1 MNFRMVM
8 SLQAQ
13 AFKKG
18 IADVRNEIHNFK
30 SSLLGVGAAI
40 GAGMGFADLI
50 SKLKETTKQLSVAKA
65 TLENVSFETKDA
77 AINTKL
83 YAQNLDFANRLAKKY
98 HQNQIEIIDNFAQ
111 FHAACMSTNMSLE
124 DQQKIYEALT
134 RAAAY
139 FHMSESRA
147 KDMMVAVTQMI
158 SKNVVSSEELR
169 RQLGNALP
177 GAFNMMANAVGVT
190 TAELEKLLKA
200 GKLASG
206 PALIKFADELNKQ
219 TQNISF
225 DSVQLKINDLQN
237 AWTKLVDNSGFEQF
251 YKDILD
257 WGTGALNSLSE
268 TFKGFFTSLEKHLD
282 SVKSIFLGLGLDKI
296 ISGFVALLQKS
307 IGLIKAGLIGLFSTK
322 IINGFTSAWGKAM
335 NVWVAGQKQNIATL
349 RTEMKSLRADAQK
362 TIKGT
367 PASIGTTKSGYLQLN
382 NAGTLT
388 AAQQTDA
395 TNALS
400 AYNKKL
406 IEANNITANITKQ
419 TSGLRVV
426 WTGVKGIVQGVGQFL
441 KANVY
446 AMIAGAIIGA
456 VTTLVGKWREY
467 NQALKDSVN
476 IGKNRK
482 KDLDEEASSY
492 KSKAALIRTE
502 LSIVN
507 DINRTENERVSA
519 LNMINEQLGL
529 VGDNQLNIK
538 DGMDKINAS
547 TNEWLDRLARGA
559 KMQAYTNELGEM
571 SIKTDKAY
579 EKLQEAIKTY
589 QRENPNRKMFSF
601 FDLPKVFD
609 SKDKNGVYTPSGR
622 AREEYQIPN
631 ENWDIWG
638 KSFKDLKTAYNEYKN
653 NKDYLESIEAKVKS
667 IQEAMVKNGDN
678 EKTTANTTS
687 PTKAEMYG
695 ETKDK
700 PEKIIEKFNG
710 ELAALKAALKE
721 ERLTQESFNDEF
733 IKLIE
738 RYLEKYVEAGGSTSN
753 SWYAGLL
760 AQYRELIDKVKETD
774 RLKDI
779 NRTLD
784 KYEKDKL
791 GSKNDNEWDTAA
803 TTAYGNIIDN
813 AFDYLKDKG
822 IDTAKMTVD
831 VLMETFIEEVEKTAP
846 ELAAKLESAF
856 AEASGT
862 INRLRAAQWG
872 EIYNEYGTDY
882 NKPAKR
888 DERYR
893 DYKYTD
899 TQKLDSQIKGI
910 DAEIKRK
917 EALME
922 KLQKLADNGSQKAI
936 TDINNLKETL
946 GALRSEADTLEKKA
960 TYSEY
965 LDYIDELEKKIKKGT
980 ITAMKDFS
988 EAIDRAASAW
998 DNMKDTM
1005 EDEDSTWWDKFKAT
1019 FNYVIQFA
1027 TSIGTLTTA
1036 IESLQEA
1043 LNKLK
1048 QAKEDAKIAELGQS
1062 LGINPNDGVAEQRE
1076 SLAMTTALSAAND
1089 KLAKS
1094 QKTAAAGAVAS
1105 NSATAASSLAVA
1117 AASEAEAVADQGA
1130 AAAKVMK
1137 ATATQGAAAAD
1148 TASVGASAAAA
1159 TASAAETTADSTSAA
1174 AKMAKW
1180 FAANPLLGAAIAAT
1194 VVAGVAGVVSSLK
1207 NSYGKFANGGIVG
1220 YGTSSGD
1227 NTLARVN
1234 KGEMILPLHDQMT
1247 LFKMI
1252 KSGQGI
1258 GSGGGEWRV
1267 RGTDLIKVINNT
1279 QNKLKG

>member
-1 MNFRMVM
+1 MANMNFRMVM

-18 IADVRNEIHNFK
+18 IAEVRNEVHNFK
-30 SSLLGVGAAI
+30 NSLMGVGAAI
-40 GAGMGFADLI
+40 GAGLGFADLI
-50 SKLKETTKQLSVAKA
+50 SKLKETTKQLSVARA

-83 YAQNLDFANRLAKKY
+83 YAQNLDFANKLAKKY

-111 FHAACMSTNMSLE
+111 FHAACMSTNISLE

-237 AWTKLVDNSGFEQF
+237 AWIKLVDNSGFEQF

-257 WGTGALNSLSE
+257 WATGTLNSLSD
-268 TFKGFFTSLEKHLD
+268 TFKGFFD
-282 SVKSIFLGLGLDKI
+282 GVKSSINVIIGLLAGLGGAKLVNGI
-296 ISGFVALLQKS
+296 ISTWNKGMD
-307 IGLIKAGLIGLFSTK
+307 I
-322 IINGFTSAWGKAM
+322 
-335 NVWVAGQKQNIATL
+335 WVSGQKQKIAKV
-349 RTEMKSLRADAQK
+349 RTEMKSLRAEAQK

-367 PASIGTTKSGYLQLN
+367 PANIGTTKSGYLQLN
-382 NAGTLT
+382 NAGKLT
-388 AAQQTDA
+388 AQQQTEA

-406 IEANNITANITKQ
+406 DEANAITQKINSSTK
-419 TSGLRVV
+419 GLSVV
-426 WTGVKGIVQGVGQFL
+426 WTGVKGIVQGVGAFL

-446 AMIAGAIIGA
+446 ATIASLIIGA
-456 VTTLVGKWREY
+456 VTALISKWRDY
-467 NQALKDSVN
+467 NNALKESVN
-476 IGKNRK
+476 IAKNRK
-482 KDLDEEASSY
+482 KELDEEASSY
-492 KSKAALIRTE
+492 KSKAALINTE

-507 DINRTENERVSA
+507 DINRTENERISA

-559 KMQAYTNELGEM
+559 KMQAYANELGEVT
-571 SIKTDKAY
+571 IAADKAQKKVDELIWQINY
-579 EKLQEAIKTY
+579 RNAQIGKPLINRSIVDKIYKKDEK
-589 QRENPNRKMFSF
+589 
-601 FDLPKVFD
+601 
-609 SKDKNGVYTPSGR
+609 GVYKISTQDRTKYGLESATWLR
-622 AREEYQIPN
+622 REL
-631 ENWDIWG
+631 DV
-638 KSFKDLKTAYNEYKN
+638 AYNELRSEQE
-653 NKDYLESIEAKVKS
+653 YLKEIEGHVKS

-678 EKTTANTTS
+678 EKMVTNTTS

-695 ETKDK
+695 ETKEK
-700 PEKIIEKFNG
+700 PEKVIDKYNG
-710 ELAALKAALKE
+710 ELAALKASFKE
-721 ERLTQESFNDEF
+721 GRLTEEKFNDEL

-738 RYLEKYVEAGGSTSN
+738 RYLEKYVEAGGSTDN
-753 SWYAGLL
+753 SWYVGLL
-760 AQYRELIDKVKETD
+760 GQYKKFIDSVKETE

-779 NRTLD
+779 KKTLD
-784 KYEKDKL
+784 NYEKDKL
-791 GSKNDNEWDTAA
+791 GAKNDGELDTASI
-803 TTAYGNIIDN
+803 TAYGNIIDA

-822 IDTAKMTVD
+822 IDASKMTVD
-831 VLMETFIEEVEKTAP
+831 VLIATFIEEVEKAAP
-846 ELAAKLESAF
+846 ELAKILNSSF

-862 INRLRAAQWG
+862 INRLNAAQWDA
-872 EIYNEYGTDY
+872 IYKEYGKDY
-882 NKPAKR
+882 NKPAKKE
-888 DERYR
+888 DRYR

-899 TQKLDSQIKGI
+899 TQKLDSRIKNI
-910 DAEIKRK
+910 DDEIKRK
-917 EALME
+917 QALIE

-936 TDINNLKETL
+936 TDISNLKETIK
-946 GALRSEADTLEKKA
+946 ALRAEADTLEKKA

-965 LDYIDELEKKIKKGT
+965 LDYIEELEKKIKKGS

-988 EAIDRAASAW
+988 EVIDRAASSW
-998 DNMKDTM
+998 DNLKDVM
-1005 EDEDSTWWDKFKAT
+1005 EDEDSTWLDKFKAA
-1019 FNYVIQFA
+1019 FNYVVQFA
-1027 TSIGTLTTA
+1027 TSMGTLTVA
-1036 IESLQEA
+1036 IESLQKA
-1043 LNKLK
+1043 LQELNA
-1048 QAKEDAKIAELGQS
+1048 AKDDMAIGSLASS
-1062 LGINPNDGVAEQRE
+1062 LGVDTTDTLAKQRK
-1076 SLAMTTALSAAND
+1076 SLAD
-1089 KLAKS
+1089 
-1094 QKTAAAGAVAS
+1094 S
-1105 NSATAASSLAVA
+1105 NSAVAASSLAM
-1117 AASEAEAVADQGA
+1117 AEASGVEATADKDA

-1137 ATATQGAAAAD
+1137 ATAAQGAAVAD

-1159 TASAAETTADSTSAA
+1159 AASTTEATADSTSAA

-1194 VVAGVAGVVSSLK
+1194 VIAGVAGVVSSLK

-1227 NTLARVN
+1227 KTLARVN

>member
-268 TFKGFFTSLEKHLD
+268 TFKGFFTSLEK
-282 SVKSIFLGLGLDKI
+282 SVHAIIGLLAGLGAAKLVN
-296 ISGFVALLQKS
+296 GV
-307 IGLIKAGLIGLFSTK
+307 IGTWNKGMDI
-322 IINGFTSAWGKAM
+322 
-335 NVWVAGQKQNIATL
+335 WVAGQKKNIATL

-382 NAGTLT
+382 NAGNLT
-388 AAQQTDA
+388 AQQQADA

-406 IEANNITANITKQ
+406 IEANGITANITKQ
-419 TSGLRVV
+419 TSGLRMV
-426 WTGVKGIVQGVGQFL
+426 WTGVKGIVQGVGAFL

-446 AMIAGAIIGA
+446 AAIGGLILGA
-456 VTTLVGKWREY
+456 VTSLYSKWKDY
-467 NQALKDSVN
+467 NNALKETVN
-476 IGKNRK
+476 IVKNRK
-482 KDLDEEASSY
+482 KELDEEASSY
-492 KSKAALIRTE
+492 KSKEALIRTE

-507 DINRTENERVSA
+507 DINRTENERISA

-547 TNEWLDRLARGA
+547 TDEWLGRLARGA
-559 KMQAYTNELGEM
+559 KMQAYTKELGEM

-721 ERLTQESFNDEF
+721 ERLTQAGFDDEL

-753 SWYAGLL
+753 SWYVSLL
-760 AQYRELIDKVKETD
+760 EQYRELIDKVKETD

-846 ELAAKLESAF
+846 ELAAKLKSAF
-856 AEASGT
+856 DEASGT

-872 EIYNEYGTDY
+872 EIYKEYGTDY

-893 DYKYTD
+893 DYKYTG

-1094 QKTAAAGAVAS
+1094 QDTAAASAVAS
-1105 NSATAASSLAVA
+1105 NSATAASSLAAA
-1117 AASEAEAVADQGA
+1117 AASEAEATADKGA
-1130 AAAKVMK
+1130 AVAKVMK

-1148 TASVGASAAAA
+1148 TASVGASVAAA
-1159 TASAAETTADSTSAA
+1159 TASAAETAADSTSAA

>member
-1 MNFRMVM
+1 MANMNFRMVM

-18 IADVRNEIHNFK
+18 IAEVRNEVHNFK
-30 SSLLGVGAAI
+30 NSLMGVGAAI
-40 GAGMGFADLI
+40 GAGLGFADLI
-50 SKLKETTKQLSVAKA
+50 SKLKETTKQLSVARA

-83 YAQNLDFANRLAKKY
+83 YAQNLDFANKLAKKY

-111 FHAACMSTNMSLE
+111 FHAACMSTNISLE

-237 AWTKLVDNSGFEQF
+237 AWIKLVDNSGFEQF

-257 WGTGALNSLSE
+257 WATGTLNSLSD
-268 TFKGFFTSLEKHLD
+268 TFKGFFD
-282 SVKSIFLGLGLDKI
+282 GVKSSINVIIGLLAGLGGAKLVNGI
-296 ISGFVALLQKS
+296 ISTWNKGMD
-307 IGLIKAGLIGLFSTK
+307 I
-322 IINGFTSAWGKAM
+322 
-335 NVWVAGQKQNIATL
+335 WVSGQKQKIAKV
-349 RTEMKSLRADAQK
+349 RTEMKSLRAEAQK

-367 PASIGTTKSGYLQLN
+367 PANIGTTKSGYLQLN
-382 NAGTLT
+382 NAGKLT
-388 AAQQTDA
+388 AQQQTEA

-406 IEANNITANITKQ
+406 DEANAITQKINSSTK
-419 TSGLRVV
+419 GLSVV
-426 WTGVKGIVQGVGQFL
+426 WTGVKGIVQGVGAFL

-446 AMIAGAIIGA
+446 ATIASLIIGA
-456 VTTLVGKWREY
+456 VTALISKWRDY
-467 NQALKDSVN
+467 NNALKESVN
-476 IGKNRK
+476 IAKNRK
-482 KDLDEEASSY
+482 KELDEEASSY
-492 KSKAALIRTE
+492 KSKAALINTE

-507 DINRTENERVSA
+507 DINRTENERISA

-559 KMQAYTNELGEM
+559 KMQAYANELGEVT
-571 SIKTDKAY
+571 IAADKAQKKVDELIWQINY
-579 EKLQEAIKTY
+579 RNAQIGKPLINRSIVDKIYKKDEK
-589 QRENPNRKMFSF
+589 
-601 FDLPKVFD
+601 
-609 SKDKNGVYTPSGR
+609 GVYKISTQDRTKYGLESATWLR
-622 AREEYQIPN
+622 REL
-631 ENWDIWG
+631 DV
-638 KSFKDLKTAYNEYKN
+638 AYNELRSEQE
-653 NKDYLESIEAKVKS
+653 YLKEIEGHVKS

-678 EKTTANTTS
+678 EKMVTNTTS

-695 ETKDK
+695 ETKEK
-700 PEKIIEKFNG
+700 PEKVIDKYNG
-710 ELAALKAALKE
+710 ELAALKASFKE
-721 ERLTQESFNDEF
+721 GRLTEEKFNDEL

-738 RYLEKYVEAGGSTSN
+738 RYLEKYVEAGGSTDN
-753 SWYAGLL
+753 SWYVGLL
-760 AQYRELIDKVKETD
+760 GQYKKFIDSVKETE

-779 NRTLD
+779 KKTLD
-784 KYEKDKL
+784 NYEKDKL
-791 GSKNDNEWDTAA
+791 GAKNDGELDTASI
-803 TTAYGNIIDN
+803 TAYGNIIDA

-822 IDTAKMTVD
+822 IDASKMTVD
-831 VLMETFIEEVEKTAP
+831 VLIATFIEEVEKAAP
-846 ELAAKLESAF
+846 ELAEILNSSF

-862 INRLRAAQWG
+862 INRLNAAQWDA
-872 EIYNEYGTDY
+872 IYKEYGKDY
-882 NKPAKR
+882 NKPAKKE
-888 DERYR
+888 DRYR
-893 DYKYTD
+893 DYKYTG
-899 TQKLDSQIKGI
+899 TQKLDSRIKNI
-910 DAEIKRK
+910 DDEIKRK
-917 EALME
+917 QALIE

-936 TDINNLKETL
+936 TDISNLKETIK
-946 GALRSEADTLEKKA
+946 ALRAEADTLEKKA

-965 LDYIDELEKKIKKGT
+965 LDYIEELEKKIKKGS

-988 EAIDRAASAW
+988 EVIDRAASSW
-998 DNMKDTM
+998 DNLKDVM
-1005 EDEDSTWWDKFKAT
+1005 EDEDSTWLDKFKAA
-1019 FNYVIQFA
+1019 FNYVVQFA
-1027 TSIGTLTTA
+1027 TSMGTLTVA
-1036 IESLQEA
+1036 IESLQKA
-1043 LNKLK
+1043 LQELNA
-1048 QAKEDAKIAELGQS
+1048 AKDDMAIGSLASS
-1062 LGINPNDGVAEQRE
+1062 LGVDTTDTLAKQRK
-1076 SLAMTTALSAAND
+1076 SLAD
-1089 KLAKS
+1089 
-1094 QKTAAAGAVAS
+1094 S
-1105 NSATAASSLAVA
+1105 NSAVAASSLAM
-1117 AASEAEAVADQGA
+1117 AEASGVEATADKDA

-1137 ATATQGAAAAD
+1137 ATAAQGAAVAD

-1159 TASAAETTADSTSAA
+1159 AASTTEATADSTSAA

-1194 VVAGVAGVVSSLK
+1194 VIAGVAGVVSSLK

-1227 NTLARVN
+1227 KTLARVN

>member
-1 MNFRMVM
+1 MANMNFRMVM

-18 IADVRNEIHNFK
+18 IAEVRNEVHNFK
-30 SSLLGVGAAI
+30 NSLMGVGAAI
-40 GAGMGFADLI
+40 GAGLGFADLI
-50 SKLKETTKQLSVAKA
+50 SKLKETTKQLSVARA

-83 YAQNLDFANRLAKKY
+83 YAHNLDFANKLAKKY

-111 FHAACMSTNMSLE
+111 FHAACMSTNISLE

-237 AWTKLVDNSGFEQF
+237 AWIKLVDNSGFEQF

-257 WGTGALNSLSE
+257 WATGTLNSLSD
-268 TFKGFFTSLEKHLD
+268 TFKGFFD
-282 SVKSIFLGLGLDKI
+282 GVKSSINVIIGLLAGLGGAKLVNGI
-296 ISGFVALLQKS
+296 ISTWNKGMD
-307 IGLIKAGLIGLFSTK
+307 I
-322 IINGFTSAWGKAM
+322 
-335 NVWVAGQKQNIATL
+335 WVSGQKQKIAKV
-349 RTEMKSLRADAQK
+349 RTEMKSLRAEAQK

-367 PASIGTTKSGYLQLN
+367 PANIGTTKSGYLQLN
-382 NAGTLT
+382 NAGKLT
-388 AAQQTDA
+388 AQQQTEA

-406 IEANNITANITKQ
+406 DEANAITQKINSSTK
-419 TSGLRVV
+419 GLSVV
-426 WTGVKGIVQGVGQFL
+426 WTGVKGIVQGVGAFL

-446 AMIAGAIIGA
+446 ATIASLIIGA
-456 VTTLVGKWREY
+456 VTALISKWRDY
-467 NQALKDSVN
+467 NNALKESVN
-476 IGKNRK
+476 IAKNRK
-482 KDLDEEASSY
+482 KELDEEASSY
-492 KSKAALIRTE
+492 KSKAALINTE

-507 DINRTENERVSA
+507 DINRTENERISA

-559 KMQAYTNELGEM
+559 KMQAYTNELGEVT
-571 SIKTDKAY
+571 IAADKAQKKVDELIWQINY
-579 EKLQEAIKTY
+579 RNAQIGKPLINRSIVDKIYKKDEK
-589 QRENPNRKMFSF
+589 
-601 FDLPKVFD
+601 
-609 SKDKNGVYTPSGR
+609 GVYKISTQDRTKYGLESATWLR
-622 AREEYQIPN
+622 REL
-631 ENWDIWG
+631 DV
-638 KSFKDLKTAYNEYKN
+638 AYNELRSEQE
-653 NKDYLESIEAKVKS
+653 YLKEIEGHVKS

-678 EKTTANTTS
+678 EKMATNTTS

-695 ETKDK
+695 ETKEK
-700 PEKIIEKFNG
+700 PEKVIDKYNG
-710 ELAALKAALKE
+710 ELAALKASFKE
-721 ERLTQESFNDEF
+721 GRLTEEKFNDEL

-738 RYLEKYVEAGGSTSN
+738 RYLEKYVKAGGSTDN
-753 SWYAGLL
+753 SWYVGLL
-760 AQYRELIDKVKETD
+760 GQYKKFIDSVKETE

-779 NRTLD
+779 KKTLD
-784 KYEKDKL
+784 NYEKDKL
-791 GSKNDNEWDTAA
+791 GAKNDGELDTASI
-803 TTAYGNIIDN
+803 TAYGNIIDA

-822 IDTAKMTVD
+822 IDASKMTVD
-831 VLMETFIEEVEKTAP
+831 VLIATFIEEVEKAAP
-846 ELAAKLESAF
+846 ELAKILNSSF

-862 INRLRAAQWG
+862 INRLNAAQWDA
-872 EIYNEYGTDY
+872 IYKEYGKDY
-882 NKPAKR
+882 NKPAKKE
-888 DERYR
+888 DRYR

-899 TQKLDSQIKGI
+899 TQKLDSRIKNI
-910 DAEIKRK
+910 DDEIKRK
-917 EALME
+917 QALIE

-936 TDINNLKETL
+936 TDISNLKETIK
-946 GALRSEADTLEKKA
+946 ALRAEADTLEKKA

-965 LDYIDELEKKIKKGT
+965 LDYIEELEKKIKKGS

-988 EAIDRAASAW
+988 EVIDRAASSW
-998 DNMKDTM
+998 DNLKDVM
-1005 EDEDSTWWDKFKAT
+1005 EDEDSTWLDKFKAA
-1019 FNYVIQFA
+1019 FNYVVQFA
-1027 TSIGTLTTA
+1027 TSMGTLTVA
-1036 IESLQEA
+1036 IESLQKA
-1043 LNKLK
+1043 LQELNA
-1048 QAKEDAKIAELGQS
+1048 AKDDMAIGSLASS
-1062 LGINPNDGVAEQRE
+1062 LGVDTTDTLAKQRK
-1076 SLAMTTALSAAND
+1076 SLAD
-1089 KLAKS
+1089 
-1094 QKTAAAGAVAS
+1094 S
-1105 NSATAASSLAVA
+1105 NSAVAASSLAM
-1117 AASEAEAVADQGA
+1117 AEASGVEATADKDA

-1137 ATATQGAAAAD
+1137 ATAAQGAAVAD

-1159 TASAAETTADSTSAA
+1159 AASATEATADSTSAA

-1194 VVAGVAGVVSSLK
+1194 VIAGVAGVVSSLK

-1227 NTLARVN
+1227 KTLARVN

>member
-1 MNFRMVM
+1 MANMNFRMVM

-18 IADVRNEIHNFK
+18 IAEVRNEVHNFK
-30 SSLLGVGAAI
+30 NSLMGVGAAI
-40 GAGMGFADLI
+40 GAGLGFADLI
-50 SKLKETTKQLSVAKA
+50 SKLKETTKQLSVARA

-83 YAQNLDFANRLAKKY
+83 YAQNLDFANKLAKKY
-98 HQNQIEIIDNFAQ
+98 HQNQIEIIDNFSQ
-111 FHAACMSTNMSLE
+111 FHAACMSTNISLE

-237 AWTKLVDNSGFEQF
+237 AWIKLVDNSGFEQF

-257 WGTGALNSLSE
+257 WATGTLNSLSD
-268 TFKGFFTSLEKHLD
+268 TFKGFFD
-282 SVKSIFLGLGLDKI
+282 GVKSSINVIIGLLAGLGGAKLVNGI
-296 ISGFVALLQKS
+296 ISTWNKGMD
-307 IGLIKAGLIGLFSTK
+307 I
-322 IINGFTSAWGKAM
+322 
-335 NVWVAGQKQNIATL
+335 WVSGQKQKIAKV
-349 RTEMKSLRADAQK
+349 RTEMKSLRAEAQK

-367 PASIGTTKSGYLQLN
+367 PANIGTTKSGYLQLN
-382 NAGTLT
+382 NAGKLT
-388 AAQQTDA
+388 AQQQTEA

-406 IEANNITANITKQ
+406 DEANAITQKINSSTK
-419 TSGLRVV
+419 GLSVV
-426 WTGVKGIVQGVGQFL
+426 WTGVKGIVQGVGAFL

-446 AMIAGAIIGA
+446 ATIASLIIGA
-456 VTTLVGKWREY
+456 VTALISKWRDY
-467 NQALKDSVN
+467 NNALKESVN
-476 IGKNRK
+476 IAKNRK
-482 KDLDEEASSY
+482 KELDEEASSY
-492 KSKAALIRTE
+492 KSKAALINTE

-507 DINRTENERVSA
+507 DINRTENERISA

-559 KMQAYTNELGEM
+559 KMQAYANELGEVT
-571 SIKTDKAY
+571 IAADKAQKKVDELIWQINY
-579 EKLQEAIKTY
+579 RNAQIGKPLINRSIVDKIYKKDEK
-589 QRENPNRKMFSF
+589 
-601 FDLPKVFD
+601 
-609 SKDKNGVYTPSGR
+609 GVYKISTQDRTKYGLESATWLR
-622 AREEYQIPN
+622 REL
-631 ENWDIWG
+631 DV
-638 KSFKDLKTAYNEYKN
+638 AYNELRSEQE
-653 NKDYLESIEAKVKS
+653 YLKEIEGHVKS

-678 EKTTANTTS
+678 EKMVTNTTS

-695 ETKDK
+695 ETKEK
-700 PEKIIEKFNG
+700 PEKVIDKYNG
-710 ELAALKAALKE
+710 ELAALKASFKE
-721 ERLTQESFNDEF
+721 GRLTEEKFNDEL

-738 RYLEKYVEAGGSTSN
+738 RYLEKYVEAGGSTDN
-753 SWYAGLL
+753 SWYVGLL
-760 AQYRELIDKVKETD
+760 GQYKKFIDSVKEIE

-779 NRTLD
+779 KKTLD
-784 KYEKDKL
+784 NYEKDKL
-791 GSKNDNEWDTAA
+791 GAKNDGELDTASI
-803 TTAYGNIIDN
+803 TAYGNIIDA

-822 IDTAKMTVD
+822 IDASKMTVD
-831 VLMETFIEEVEKTAP
+831 VLIATFIEEVEKAAP
-846 ELAAKLESAF
+846 ELAEILNSSF

-862 INRLRAAQWG
+862 INRLNAAQWDA
-872 EIYNEYGTDY
+872 IYKEYGKDY
-882 NKPAKR
+882 NKPAKKE
-888 DERYR
+888 DRYR
-893 DYKYTD
+893 DYKYTG
-899 TQKLDSQIKGI
+899 TQKLDSRIKNI
-910 DAEIKRK
+910 DDEIKRK
-917 EALME
+917 QALIE

-936 TDINNLKETL
+936 TDISNLKETIK
-946 GALRSEADTLEKKA
+946 ALRAEADTLEKKA

-965 LDYIDELEKKIKKGT
+965 LDYIEEMEKKIKKGS

-988 EAIDRAASAW
+988 EVIDRAASSW
-998 DNMKDTM
+998 DNLKDVM
-1005 EDEDSTWWDKFKAT
+1005 EDEDSTWLDKFKAA
-1019 FNYVIQFA
+1019 FNYVVQFA
-1027 TSIGTLTTA
+1027 TSMGTLTVA
-1036 IESLQEA
+1036 IESLQKA
-1043 LNKLK
+1043 LQELNA
-1048 QAKEDAKIAELGQS
+1048 AKDDMAIGSLASS
-1062 LGINPNDGVAEQRE
+1062 LGVDTTDTLAKQRK
-1076 SLAMTTALSAAND
+1076 SLAD
-1089 KLAKS
+1089 
-1094 QKTAAAGAVAS
+1094 S
-1105 NSATAASSLAVA
+1105 NSAVAASSLAM
-1117 AASEAEAVADQGA
+1117 AEASGVEATADKDA

-1137 ATATQGAAAAD
+1137 ATAAQGAAVAD

-1159 TASAAETTADSTSAA
+1159 AASTTEATADSTSAA

-1194 VVAGVAGVVSSLK
+1194 VIAGVAGVVSSLK

-1227 NTLARVN
+1227 KTLARVN

>member
-1 MNFRMVM
+1 MANMNFRMVM

-18 IADVRNEIHNFK
+18 IAEVRNEVHNFK
-30 SSLLGVGAAI
+30 NSLMGVGAAI
-40 GAGMGFADLI
+40 GAGLGFADLI
-50 SKLKETTKQLSVAKA
+50 SKLKETTKQLSVARA

-83 YAQNLDFANRLAKKY
+83 YAQNLDFANKLAKKY

-111 FHAACMSTNMSLE
+111 FHAACMSTNISLE

-237 AWTKLVDNSGFEQF
+237 AWIKLVDNSGFEQF

-257 WGTGALNSLSE
+257 WATGTLNSLSD
-268 TFKGFFTSLEKHLD
+268 TFKGFFD
-282 SVKSIFLGLGLDKI
+282 GVKSSINVIIGLLAGLGGAKLVNGI
-296 ISGFVALLQKS
+296 ISTWNKGMD
-307 IGLIKAGLIGLFSTK
+307 I
-322 IINGFTSAWGKAM
+322 
-335 NVWVAGQKQNIATL
+335 WVSGQKQKIAKV
-349 RTEMKSLRADAQK
+349 RTEMKSLRAEAQK

-367 PASIGTTKSGYLQLN
+367 PANIGTTKSGYLQLN
-382 NAGTLT
+382 NAGKLT
-388 AAQQTDA
+388 AQQQTEA

-406 IEANNITANITKQ
+406 DEANAITQKINSSTK
-419 TSGLRVV
+419 GLSVV
-426 WTGVKGIVQGVGQFL
+426 WTGVKGIVQGVGAFL

-446 AMIAGAIIGA
+446 ATIASLIIGA
-456 VTTLVGKWREY
+456 VTALISKWRDY
-467 NQALKDSVN
+467 NNALKESVN
-476 IGKNRK
+476 IAKNRK
-482 KDLDEEASSY
+482 KELDEEASSY
-492 KSKAALIRTE
+492 KSKAALINTE

-507 DINRTENERVSA
+507 DINRTENERISA

-559 KMQAYTNELGEM
+559 KMQAYVNELGEVT
-571 SIKTDKAY
+571 IAADKAQKKVDELIWQINY
-579 EKLQEAIKTY
+579 RNAQIGKPLINRSIVDKIYKKDEK
-589 QRENPNRKMFSF
+589 
-601 FDLPKVFD
+601 
-609 SKDKNGVYTPSGR
+609 GVYKISTQDRTKYGLESATWLR
-622 AREEYQIPN
+622 REL
-631 ENWDIWG
+631 DV
-638 KSFKDLKTAYNEYKN
+638 AYNELRSEQE
-653 NKDYLESIEAKVKS
+653 YLKEIEGHVKS

-678 EKTTANTTS
+678 EKMVTNTTS

-695 ETKDK
+695 ETKEK
-700 PEKIIEKFNG
+700 PEKVIDKYNG
-710 ELAALKAALKE
+710 ELAALKASFKE
-721 ERLTQESFNDEF
+721 GRLTEEKFNDEL

-738 RYLEKYVEAGGSTSN
+738 RYLEKYVEAGGSTDN
-753 SWYAGLL
+753 SWYVGLL
-760 AQYRELIDKVKETD
+760 GQYKKFIDSVKETE

-779 NRTLD
+779 KKTLD
-784 KYEKDKL
+784 NYEKDKL
-791 GSKNDNEWDTAA
+791 GAKNDGELDTASI
-803 TTAYGNIIDN
+803 TAYGNIIDA

-822 IDTAKMTVD
+822 IDASKMTVD
-831 VLMETFIEEVEKTAP
+831 VLIATFIEEVEKAAP
-846 ELAAKLESAF
+846 ELAKILNSSF

-862 INRLRAAQWG
+862 INRLNAAQWDA
-872 EIYNEYGTDY
+872 IYKEYGKDY
-882 NKPAKR
+882 NKPAKKE
-888 DERYR
+888 DRYR

-899 TQKLDSQIKGI
+899 TQKLDSRIKNI
-910 DAEIKRK
+910 DDEIKRK
-917 EALME
+917 QALIE

-936 TDINNLKETL
+936 TDISNLKETIK
-946 GALRSEADTLEKKA
+946 ALRAEADTLEKKA

-965 LDYIDELEKKIKKGT
+965 LDYIEELEKKIKKGS

-988 EAIDRAASAW
+988 EVIDRAASSW
-998 DNMKDTM
+998 DNLKDVM
-1005 EDEDSTWWDKFKAT
+1005 EDEDSTWLDKFKAA
-1019 FNYVIQFA
+1019 FNYVVQFA
-1027 TSIGTLTTA
+1027 TSMGTLTVA
-1036 IESLQEA
+1036 IESLQNA
-1043 LNKLK
+1043 LRELNA
-1048 QAKEDAKIAELGQS
+1048 AKDDMAIGSLASS
-1062 LGINPNDGVAEQRE
+1062 LGVDTTDTLAKQRK
-1076 SLAMTTALSAAND
+1076 SLAD
-1089 KLAKS
+1089 
-1094 QKTAAAGAVAS
+1094 S
-1105 NSATAASSLAVA
+1105 NSAVAASSLAM
-1117 AASEAEAVADQGA
+1117 AEASGVEATADKDA

-1137 ATATQGAAAAD
+1137 ATAAQGAAVAD

-1159 TASAAETTADSTSAA
+1159 AASTTEATADSTSAA

-1194 VVAGVAGVVSSLK
+1194 VIAGVAGVVSSLK

-1227 NTLARVN
+1227 KTLARVN

>member
-1 MNFRMVM
+1 MANMNFRMVM

-18 IADVRNEIHNFK
+18 IAEVRNEVHNFK
-30 SSLLGVGAAI
+30 NSLMGVGAAI
-40 GAGMGFADLI
+40 GAGLGFADLI
-50 SKLKETTKQLSVAKA
+50 SKLKETTKQLSVARA

-83 YAQNLDFANRLAKKY
+83 YAQNLDFANKLAKKY

-257 WGTGALNSLSE
+257 WATGTLNSLSD
-268 TFKGFFTSLEKHLD
+268 TFKGFFDGVES
-282 SVKSIFLGLGLDKI
+282 SVNVIIGLLAGLGGAKLVNGI
-296 ISGFVALLQKS
+296 ISTWNKGMD
-307 IGLIKAGLIGLFSTK
+307 I
-322 IINGFTSAWGKAM
+322 
-335 NVWVAGQKQNIATL
+335 WVSGQKQKIAKV
-349 RTEMKSLRADAQK
+349 RTEMKSLRAEAQK

-382 NAGTLT
+382 NAGKLT
-388 AAQQTDA
+388 AQQQTEA

-406 IEANNITANITKQ
+406 DEANTITQKINSSTK
-419 TSGLRVV
+419 GLSVV
-426 WTGVKGIVQGVGQFL
+426 WTGVKGIVQGVGAFL

-446 AMIAGAIIGA
+446 ATIASLIIGA
-456 VTTLVGKWREY
+456 VTSLYSKWKDY
-467 NQALKDSVN
+467 NNALKESVN
-476 IGKNRK
+476 IAKSRK
-482 KDLDEEASSY
+482 KELDEEASSY

-507 DINRTENERVSA
+507 DIKRSENERISA

-571 SIKTDKAY
+571 TIAADKAQKKVDELIWQINY
-579 EKLQEAIKTY
+579 RNAQIGKPLINRSIVDKIYKKDEK
-589 QRENPNRKMFSF
+589 
-601 FDLPKVFD
+601 
-609 SKDKNGVYTPSGR
+609 GVYKISTQDRTKYGLESATWLR
-622 AREEYQIPN
+622 REL
-631 ENWDIWG
+631 DV
-638 KSFKDLKTAYNEYKN
+638 AYNELRSEQE
-653 NKDYLESIEAKVKS
+653 YLKEIEGHVKS
-667 IQEAMVKNGDN
+667 IQEAMVKNGNN

-695 ETKDK
+695 DTKEK
-700 PEKIIEKFNG
+700 PEKVIDKYNG
-710 ELAALKAALKE
+710 ELAALKASFKE
-721 ERLTQESFNDEF
+721 GRLTQENFNDEL

-738 RYLEKYVEAGGSTSN
+738 RYLEKYVEAGGSTDN
-753 SWYAGLL
+753 SWYVSLL
-760 AQYRELIDKVKETD
+760 EQYKKLIGSVKETE
-774 RLKDI
+774 RLKDVKK
-779 NRTLD
+779 TLD
-784 KYEKDKL
+784 SYEKDKL
-791 GSKNDNEWDTAA
+791 GAKNDNELDTASI
-803 TTAYGNIIDN
+803 TAYGNIIDA

-822 IDTAKMTVD
+822 IDASKMTVD
-831 VLMETFIEEVEKTAP
+831 VLIATFIEEVEKAAP
-846 ELAAKLESAF
+846 VLAEMLDSSF
-856 AEASGT
+856 SEASGT
-862 INRLRAAQWG
+862 INRLNAAQWG
-872 EIYNEYGTDY
+872 AIYEEYGKDY
-882 NKPAKR
+882 NKPAKKE
-888 DERYR
+888 DRYR

-899 TQKLDSQIKGI
+899 TQKLDSRIKNI
-910 DAEIKRK
+910 DDEIKRK
-917 EALME
+917 QALIE

-936 TDINNLKETL
+936 TDIANLKETIK
-946 GALRSEADTLEKKA
+946 ALRSEADTLEKKA

-965 LDYIDELEKKIKKGT
+965 LDYIEELEKKIKKGS

-988 EAIDRAASAW
+988 EVIDRAASAW
-998 DNMKDTM
+998 DNLKDAM
-1005 EDEDSTWWDKFKAT
+1005 EDEDSTWLDKFKAAY
-1019 FNYVIQFA
+1019 NYVVQFA
-1027 TSIGTLTTA
+1027 TSMGTLTVA
-1036 IESLQEA
+1036 IKSLQEA
-1043 LNKLK
+1043 LQELNA
-1048 QAKEDAKIAELGQS
+1048 AKDDMTIGNLASS
-1062 LGINPNDGVAEQRE
+1062 LGLDMTEGLAKQRK
-1076 SLAMTTALSAAND
+1076 SLAE
-1089 KLAKS
+1089 
-1094 QKTAAAGAVAS
+1094 S
-1105 NSATAASSLAVA
+1105 NSAVAASSLAMA
-1117 AASEAEAVADQGA
+1117 AASATEATADKGA

-1137 ATATQGAAAAD
+1137 ATAAQGAAVAD

-1159 TASAAETTADSTSAA
+1159 AASATEATADSTSAA

-1194 VVAGVAGVVSSLK
+1194 VIAGVAGVVSSLK

-1227 NTLARVN
+1227 KTLARVN

>member
-1 MNFRMVM
+1 MANMNFRMVM

-18 IADVRNEIHNFK
+18 IAEVRNEVHNFK
-30 SSLLGVGAAI
+30 NSLMGVGAAI
-40 GAGMGFADLI
+40 GAGLGFADLI
-50 SKLKETTKQLSVAKA
+50 SKLKETTKQLSVARA

-83 YAQNLDFANRLAKKY
+83 YAQNLDFANKLAKKY

-111 FHAACMSTNMSLE
+111 FHAACMSTNISLE

-237 AWTKLVDNSGFEQF
+237 AWIKLVDNSGFEQF

-257 WGTGALNSLSE
+257 WATGTLNSLSD
-268 TFKGFFTSLEKHLD
+268 TFKGFFD
-282 SVKSIFLGLGLDKI
+282 GVKSSINVIIGLLAGLGGAKLVNGI
-296 ISGFVALLQKS
+296 ISTWNKGMD
-307 IGLIKAGLIGLFSTK
+307 I
-322 IINGFTSAWGKAM
+322 
-335 NVWVAGQKQNIATL
+335 WVSGQKQKIAKV
-349 RTEMKSLRADAQK
+349 RTEMKSLRAEAQK

-367 PASIGTTKSGYLQLN
+367 PANIGTTKSGYLQLN
-382 NAGTLT
+382 NAGKLT
-388 AAQQTDA
+388 AQQQTEA

-406 IEANNITANITKQ
+406 DEANAITQKINSSTK
-419 TSGLRVV
+419 GLSVV
-426 WTGVKGIVQGVGQFL
+426 WTGVKGIVQGVGAFL

-446 AMIAGAIIGA
+446 ATIASLIIGA
-456 VTTLVGKWREY
+456 VTALISKWRDY
-467 NQALKDSVN
+467 NNALKESVN
-476 IGKNRK
+476 IAKNRK
-482 KDLDEEASSY
+482 KELDEEASSY
-492 KSKAALIRTE
+492 KSKAALINTE

-507 DINRTENERVSA
+507 DINRTENERISA

-559 KMQAYTNELGEM
+559 KMQAYANELGEVT
-571 SIKTDKAY
+571 IAADKAQKKVDELIWQINY
-579 EKLQEAIKTY
+579 RNAQIGKPLINRSIVDKIYKKDEK
-589 QRENPNRKMFSF
+589 
-601 FDLPKVFD
+601 
-609 SKDKNGVYTPSGR
+609 GVYKISTQDRTKYGLESATWLR
-622 AREEYQIPN
+622 REL
-631 ENWDIWG
+631 DV
-638 KSFKDLKTAYNEYKN
+638 AYNELRSEQE
-653 NKDYLESIEAKVKS
+653 YLKEIEGHVKS

-678 EKTTANTTS
+678 EKMVTNTTS

-695 ETKDK
+695 ETKEK
-700 PEKIIEKFNG
+700 PEKVIDKYNG
-710 ELAALKAALKE
+710 ELAALKASFKE
-721 ERLTQESFNDEF
+721 GRLTEEKFNDEL

-738 RYLEKYVEAGGSTSN
+738 RYLEKYVEAGGSTDN
-753 SWYAGLL
+753 SWYVGLL
-760 AQYRELIDKVKETD
+760 GQYKKFIDSVKETE

-779 NRTLD
+779 KKTLD
-784 KYEKDKL
+784 NYEKDKL
-791 GSKNDNEWDTAA
+791 GAKNDGELDTASI
-803 TTAYGNIIDN
+803 TAYGNIIDA

-822 IDTAKMTVD
+822 IDASKMTVD
-831 VLMETFIEEVEKTAP
+831 VLIATFIEEVEKAAP
-846 ELAAKLESAF
+846 ELAEILNSSF

-862 INRLRAAQWG
+862 INRLNAAQWDA
-872 EIYNEYGTDY
+872 IYKEYGKDY
-882 NKPAKR
+882 NKPAKKE
-888 DERYR
+888 DRYR

-899 TQKLDSQIKGI
+899 TQKLDSRIKNI
-910 DAEIKRK
+910 DDEIKRK
-917 EALME
+917 QALIE

-936 TDINNLKETL
+936 TDISNLKETIK
-946 GALRSEADTLEKKA
+946 ALRAEADTLEKKA

-965 LDYIDELEKKIKKGT
+965 LDYIEELEKKIKKGS

-988 EAIDRAASAW
+988 EVIDRAASSW
-998 DNMKDTM
+998 DNLKDVM
-1005 EDEDSTWWDKFKAT
+1005 EDEDSTWLDKFKAA
-1019 FNYVIQFA
+1019 FNYVVQFA
-1027 TSIGTLTTA
+1027 TSMGTLTVA
-1036 IESLQEA
+1036 IESLQKA
-1043 LNKLK
+1043 LQELNA
-1048 QAKEDAKIAELGQS
+1048 AKDDMAIGSLASS
-1062 LGINPNDGVAEQRE
+1062 LGVDTTDTLAKQRK
-1076 SLAMTTALSAAND
+1076 SLAD
-1089 KLAKS
+1089 
-1094 QKTAAAGAVAS
+1094 S
-1105 NSATAASSLAVA
+1105 NSAVAASSLAM
-1117 AASEAEAVADQGA
+1117 AEASGVEATADKDA

-1137 ATATQGAAAAD
+1137 ATAAQGAAVAD

-1159 TASAAETTADSTSAA
+1159 AASTTEATADSTSAA

-1194 VVAGVAGVVSSLK
+1194 VIAGVAGVVSSLK

-1227 NTLARVN
+1227 KTLARVN

>member
-1 MNFRMVM
+1 MANMNFRMVM

-18 IADVRNEIHNFK
+18 IAEVRNEIHSFK

-237 AWTKLVDNSGFEQF
+237 AWTKLADNSGFEQF

-268 TFKGFFTSLEKHLD
+268 TFRGFFTSLEK
-282 SVKSIFLGLGLDKI
+282 SVNVIIGLLAGLGAAKLVN
-296 ISGFVALLQKS
+296 GV
-307 IGLIKAGLIGLFSTK
+307 IGTWNKGMDI
-322 IINGFTSAWGKAM
+322 
-335 NVWVAGQKQNIATL
+335 WVSGQKKNIATL

-382 NAGTLT
+382 NAGNLT
-388 AAQQTDA
+388 AQQQTDA

-406 IEANNITANITKQ
+406 DEANRITANITKQ

-426 WTGVKGIVQGVGQFL
+426 WTGVKGMIQGVGAFL

-446 AMIAGAIIGA
+446 AAIAGLILGA
-456 VTTLVGKWREY
+456 VTSLYSKWKDY
-467 NQALKDSVN
+467 NNALKETVN
-476 IGKNRK
+476 IGKSRK

-507 DINRTENERVSA
+507 DVSRAENERVSA

-547 TNEWLDRLARGA
+547 TDEWLGRLARGA

-571 SIKTDKAY
+571 GVELDKS
-579 EKLQEAIKTY
+579 ERKLNDALGKINALQDKYGLSNLKFE
-589 QRENPNRKMFSF
+589 
-601 FDLPKVFD
+601 DLPSVFT
-609 SKDKNGVYTPSGR
+609 KNKKGIYDTSAGKIGEFLGR
-622 AREEYQIPN
+622 AFTVNIGDLR
-631 ENWDIWG
+631 
-638 KSFKDLKTAYNEYKN
+638 DLKLAYNEYKN
-653 NKDYLESIEAKVKS
+653 NKDYLESIEAEVKS
-667 IQEAMVKNGDN
+667 IQEEMVKNGDY
-678 EKTTANTTS
+678 TTIVSGNTT
-687 PTKAEMYG
+687 PLED

-700 PEKIIEKFNG
+700 PEKVIEKFNG

-721 ERLTQESFNDEF
+721 ERLTQADYDDEL

-760 AQYRELIDKVKETD
+760 AQYRELIDKVKETE

-779 NRTLD
+779 NKTLD
-784 KYEKDKL
+784 RYEKDKL
-791 GSKNDNEWDTAA
+791 GAKNDNELDTAA
-803 TTAYGNIIDN
+803 TTAYGNFIDA

-831 VLMETFIEEVEKTAP
+831 TLMDTFIEEVKKLAP
-846 ELAAKLESAF
+846 ELAAKLKSSF

-872 EIYNEYGTDY
+872 EIYKEYGTDY

-893 DYKYTD
+893 YYKYTD
-899 TQKLDSQIKGI
+899 TQKLDSQIKSI
-910 DAEIKRK
+910 DTEIKRK

-936 TDINNLKETL
+936 TDIANLKETL

-998 DNMKDTM
+998 ENMEDTI
-1005 EDEDSTWWDKFKAT
+1005 EDEDSSMWDKFKAT

-1043 LNKLK
+1043 MKKLK
-1048 QAKEDAKIAELGQS
+1048 KAKEDAQIGELGQS
-1062 LGINPNDGVAEQRE
+1062 LGINPNDSVAEQRE
-1076 SLAMTTALSAAND
+1076 SLAVTTALSAAND

-1094 QKTAAAGAVAS
+1094 QKTAAARAVAS

-1148 TASVGASAAAA
+1148 TASVGASVAAA

>member
-18 IADVRNEIHNFK
+18 IAEVRNEIHSFK

-268 TFKGFFTSLEKHLD
+268 TFKGFFSGLEK
-282 SVKSIFLGLGLDKI
+282 SVHAIIGLLAGLGTAKLVNGVI
-296 ISGFVALLQKS
+296 GTWQKGMD
-307 IGLIKAGLIGLFSTK
+307 I
-322 IINGFTSAWGKAM
+322 
-335 NVWVAGQKQNIATL
+335 WVSGQKKNIATL

-382 NAGTLT
+382 NAGNLT
-388 AAQQTDA
+388 AQQQTDA

-406 IEANNITANITKQ
+406 DEANRITANITKQ

-426 WTGVKGIVQGVGQFL
+426 WTGVKGVIQGVGAYL

-446 AMIAGAIIGA
+446 AAIAGVIIGA
-456 VTTLVGKWREY
+456 VTGLISKWKDY
-467 NQALKDSVN
+467 NNALKETVN
-476 IGKNRK
+476 IAKNRK

-492 KSKAALIRTE
+492 KSKEALIRTE

-507 DINRTENERVSA
+507 DINRSENERVSA
-519 LNMINEQLGL
+519 LNTINEQLGL
-529 VGDNQLNIK
+529 VEGNQLNIK

-559 KMQAYTNELGEM
+559 KMQAYTNELGEV
-571 SIKTDKAY
+571 SIAVDKAQKKVDNLIWEINY
-579 EKLQEAIKTY
+579 RNAQMGRPLINREALPEIFDTKD
-589 QRENPNRKMFSF
+589 NR
-601 FDLPKVFD
+601 
-609 SKDKNGVYTPSGR
+609 GVYTTSGK
-622 AREEYQIPN
+622 N
-631 ENWDIWG
+631 LG
-638 KSFKDLKTAYNEYKN
+638 KYGLIDQYGQGIYRTALFKDLKLAYNELRGEKE
-653 NKDYLESIEAKVKS
+653 YLKEIEGHVKAIQTEMVKS
-667 IQEAMVKNGDN
+667 GDY
-678 EKTTANTTS
+678 ENTTGTTTGTTS
-687 PTKAEMYG
+687 LFG

-700 PEKIIEKFNG
+700 PEKVIEKFNG

-721 ERLTQESFNDEF
+721 ERLTQAGYDDEL

-738 RYLEKYVEAGGSTSN
+738 KYLEKYVEAGGSTSN

-760 AQYRELIDKVKETD
+760 TQYRDLIDKVKETE

-779 NRTLD
+779 NKTLD
-784 KYEKDKL
+784 RYEKDKL
-791 GSKNDNEWDTAA
+791 GAKNDNELDTAA
-803 TTAYGNIIDN
+803 TTAYGNFIDA
-813 AFDYLKDKG
+813 AFDYLKGKG

-831 VLMETFIEEVEKTAP
+831 TLMDTFIEEVEKTAP
-846 ELAAKLESAF
+846 ELAAKLKSAF
-856 AEASGT
+856 DEASGT

-872 EIYNEYGTDY
+872 DIYKEYGTDY

-888 DERYR
+888 EDRYR

-899 TQKLDSQIKGI
+899 TQKLDSQIKNI
-910 DAEIKRK
+910 DVEIKRK

-936 TDINNLKETL
+936 TDIENLKETL

-998 DNMKDTM
+998 DNMKDTI
-1005 EDEDSTWWDKFKAT
+1005 EDEDSSMWDKFKAT

-1043 LNKLK
+1043 MKKLK
-1048 QAKEDAKIAELGQS
+1048 KAKEDAQIAELGQS
-1062 LGINPNDGVAEQRE
+1062 LGINPNDSVAEQRE
-1076 SLAMTTALSAAND
+1076 SLAVTTALSAAND

-1105 NSATAASSLAVA
+1105 NSATAASSMAVA

-1148 TASVGASAAAA
+1148 TASVGASAAATA
-1159 TASAAETTADSTSAA
+1159 ASAAETTADSTSAA

-1194 VVAGVAGVVSSLK
+1194 VIAGVAGVVSSLK
-1207 NSYGKFANGGIVG
+1207 KSYGKFANGGIVG

-1234 KGEMILPLHDQMT
+1234 KGEMILNYGQQRK
-1247 LFKMI
+1247 LFEMANGK
-1252 KSGQGI
+1252 GL
-1258 GSGGGEWRV
+1258 GGGEV
-1267 RGTDLIKVINNT
+1267 QFKIRGADLVGTLKNYT
-1279 QNKLKG
+1279 NKLKG

>member
-237 AWTKLVDNSGFEQF
+237 AWTKLADNSGFEQF

-268 TFKGFFTSLEKHLD
+268 TFKGFFTSLEKHLG

-296 ISGFVALLQKS
+296 ISAFVALLQKS
-307 IGLIKAGLIGLFSTK
+307 IGLIKVGLIGLFSAK

-335 NVWVAGQKQNIATL
+335 NVWVTGQKQNIATL

-362 TIKGT
+362 VIKGT

-382 NAGTLT
+382 NAGSLT
-388 AAQQTDA
+388 AQQQKDVA
-395 TNALS
+395 NALF
-400 AYNKKL
+400 AYNNKL
-406 IEANNITANITKQ
+406 IEANRITANITKQ
-419 TSGLRVV
+419 TSGLSVV

-456 VTTLVGKWREY
+456 VTTLIGKWREY
-467 NQALKDSVN
+467 NQALKESVN

-507 DINRTENERVSA
+507 DVSRAENERISA

-547 TNEWLDRLARGA
+547 TNEWLDRLERGA

-579 EKLQEAIKTY
+579 EKLQEAIKAY
-589 QRENPNRKMFSF
+589 QRKNPNRKMFSF
-601 FDLPKVFD
+601 LELPKVFD
-609 SKDKNGVYTPSGR
+609 SKDKNGVYTPSDR

-631 ENWDIWG
+631 DIWD
-638 KSFKDLKTAYNEYKN
+638 KSFRDLKTAYNEYRN
-653 NKDYLESIEAKVKS
+653 SKDYLESIEAEVKS
-667 IQEAMVKNGDN
+667 IQEEMAKNGDN

-700 PEKIIEKFNG
+700 PEKIIEKFKG

-721 ERLTQESFNDEF
+721 ERLTEEKFNDEL

-738 RYLEKYVEAGGSTSN
+738 RYLEKYVEAGGSTDN
-753 SWYAGLL
+753 SWYVGLL
-760 AQYRELIDKVKETD
+760 GQYKKLIDGVKETE

-779 NRTLD
+779 KKTLD
-784 KYEKDKL
+784 NYEKDKL
-791 GSKNDNEWDTAA
+791 GAKNDGELDTASI
-803 TTAYGNIIDN
+803 TAYGNIIDA

-822 IDTAKMTVD
+822 IDASKMTVD
-831 VLMETFIEEVEKTAP
+831 VLIATFIEEVEKAAP
-846 ELAAKLESAF
+846 VLAEMIDYSF

-862 INRLRAAQWG
+862 INRLNAAQWDA
-872 EIYNEYGTDY
+872 IYKEYGKDY
-882 NKPAKR
+882 NKPAKKE
-888 DERYR
+888 DRYR
-893 DYKYTD
+893 DYKYTG
-899 TQKLDSQIKGI
+899 TQKLDSRIKNI
-910 DAEIKRK
+910 DDEIKRK
-917 EALME
+917 QALIE

-936 TDINNLKETL
+936 TDISNLKETIKE
-946 GALRSEADTLEKKA
+946 LRTEADTLEKKA

-965 LDYIDELEKKIKKGT
+965 LDYIEELEKKIKKGS

-988 EAIDRAASAW
+988 EVIDRAASAW
-998 DNMKDTM
+998 DNLKDAM
-1005 EDEDSTWWDKFKAT
+1005 EDEDSTWLDKFKAAYN
-1019 FNYVIQFA
+1019 FVVQFA
-1027 TSIGTLTTA
+1027 TSMGTLTVA
-1036 IESLQEA
+1036 IESLQKA
-1043 LNKLK
+1043 LQELNA
-1048 QAKEDAKIAELGQS
+1048 AKDDMTIGNLASS
-1062 LGINPNDGVAEQRE
+1062 LGVDTTDTLAKQRE
-1076 SLAMTTALSAAND
+1076 SLA
-1089 KLAKS
+1089 K
-1094 QKTAAAGAVAS
+1094 S
-1105 NSATAASSLAVA
+1105 NSAVAASSLAMA
-1117 AASEAEAVADQGA
+1117 AASGVEATADKGA

-1137 ATATQGAAAAD
+1137 ATAAQGAAAAD

-1159 TASAAETTADSTSAA
+1159 AASTTEATADSTSAA

-1180 FAANPLLGAAIAAT
+1180 FAANPLLGATIAAT
-1194 VVAGVAGVVSSLK
+1194 VIAGVAGVVSSLK

-1227 NTLARVN
+1227 KTLARVN

>member
-1 MNFRMVM
+1 MANMNFRMVM

-18 IADVRNEIHNFK
+18 IAEVRNEIHSFK

-237 AWTKLVDNSGFEQF
+237 AWTKLADNSGFEQF

-268 TFKGFFTSLEKHLD
+268 TFRGFFTSLEK
-282 SVKSIFLGLGLDKI
+282 SVNVIIGLLAGLGAAKLVN
-296 ISGFVALLQKS
+296 GV
-307 IGLIKAGLIGLFSTK
+307 IGTWNKGMDI
-322 IINGFTSAWGKAM
+322 
-335 NVWVAGQKQNIATL
+335 WVSGQKKNIATL

-382 NAGTLT
+382 NAGNLT
-388 AAQQTDA
+388 AQQQTDA

-406 IEANNITANITKQ
+406 DEANRITANITKQ

-426 WTGVKGIVQGVGQFL
+426 WTGVKGMIQGVGAFL

-446 AMIAGAIIGA
+446 AAIAGLILGA
-456 VTTLVGKWREY
+456 VTSLYSKWKDY
-467 NQALKDSVN
+467 NNALKETVN
-476 IGKNRK
+476 IGKSRK

-507 DINRTENERVSA
+507 DVSRAENERVSA

-547 TNEWLDRLARGA
+547 TDEWLGRLARGA

-571 SIKTDKAY
+571 GVELDKS
-579 EKLQEAIKTY
+579 ERKLNDALGKINALQDKYGLSNLKFE
-589 QRENPNRKMFSF
+589 
-601 FDLPKVFD
+601 DLPSVFT
-609 SKDKNGVYTPSGR
+609 KNKKGIYDTSAGKIGEFLGR
-622 AREEYQIPN
+622 AFTVNIGDLR
-631 ENWDIWG
+631 
-638 KSFKDLKTAYNEYKN
+638 DLKLAYNEYKN
-653 NKDYLESIEAKVKS
+653 NKDYLESIEAEVKS
-667 IQEAMVKNGDN
+667 IQEEMVKNGDY
-678 EKTTANTTS
+678 TTIVSGNTT
-687 PTKAEMYG
+687 PLED

-700 PEKIIEKFNG
+700 PEKVIEKFNG

-721 ERLTQESFNDEF
+721 ERLTQADYDDEL

-760 AQYRELIDKVKETD
+760 AQYRELIDKVKETE

-779 NRTLD
+779 NKTLD
-784 KYEKDKL
+784 RYEKDKL
-791 GSKNDNEWDTAA
+791 GAKNDNELDTAA
-803 TTAYGNIIDN
+803 TTAYGNFIDA

-831 VLMETFIEEVEKTAP
+831 TLMDTFIEEVKKLAP
-846 ELAAKLESAF
+846 ELAAKLKSSF

-872 EIYNEYGTDY
+872 EIYKEYGTDY

-899 TQKLDSQIKGI
+899 TQKLDSQIKSI
-910 DAEIKRK
+910 DTEIKRK

-936 TDINNLKETL
+936 TDIANLKETL

-998 DNMKDTM
+998 ENMEDTI
-1005 EDEDSTWWDKFKAT
+1005 EDEDSSMWDKFKAT

-1043 LNKLK
+1043 MKKLK
-1048 QAKEDAKIAELGQS
+1048 KAKEDAQIGELGQS
-1062 LGINPNDGVAEQRE
+1062 LGINPNDSVAEQRE
-1076 SLAMTTALSAAND
+1076 SLAVTTALSAAND

-1094 QKTAAAGAVAS
+1094 QKTAAARAVAS

-1148 TASVGASAAAA
+1148 TASVGASVAAA

-1180 FAANPLLGAAIAAT
+1180 FAANPLIGAAIAAT

>member
-1 MNFRMVM
+1 MANMNFRMVM

-18 IADVRNEIHNFK
+18 IAEVRNEIHNFK
-30 SSLLGVGAAI
+30 NSLLGVGAAI
-40 GAGMGFADLI
+40 GAGLGFADLI
-50 SKLKETTKQLSVAKA
+50 SRLKETTKQLSVAKA
-65 TLENVSFETKDA
+65 TLENVSYETKDA

-111 FHAACMSTNMSLE
+111 FHAACMSTNISLE

-134 RAAAY
+134 RATAY
-139 FHMSESRA
+139 YHMSASRA
-147 KDMMVAVTQMI
+147 KDMMVAVTQMM
-158 SKNVVSSEELR
+158 SKSKVSSEELR

-177 GAFNMMANAVGVT
+177 GAFNLMANAIGVT
-190 TAELEKLLKA
+190 TAELEGLLKA

-237 AWTKLVDNSGFEQF
+237 AWTNLVDSSGFEQF

-257 WGTGALNSLSE
+257 WGVGALNSLSE
-268 TFKGFFTSLEKHLD
+268 TFKGFFDGLEK
-282 SVKSIFLGLGLDKI
+282 SVNIIIGLLAGLGSAKLVNGV
-296 ISGFVALLQKS
+296 IS
-307 IGLIKAGLIGLFSTK
+307 TWN
-322 IINGFTSAWGKAM
+322 NGM
-335 NVWVAGQKQNIATL
+335 NLWVAGQKKNIAAL
-349 RTEMKSLRADAQK
+349 RTEMKTLRADAQK

-382 NAGTLT
+382 NAGNLS
-388 AAQQTDA
+388 ADQQTSV

-406 IEANNITANITKQ
+406 DEANRITANITKQ

-426 WTGVKGIVQGVGQFL
+426 WTGLKGIIQGVGAYL

-446 AMIAGAIIGA
+446 AAIAGFIIGA
-456 VTTLVGKWREY
+456 VTGLVSKWKDY
-467 NQALKDSVN
+467 NNALKESVN
-476 IGKNRK
+476 IAKNRK
-482 KDLDEEASSY
+482 KDLDDEASSY
-492 KSKAALIRTE
+492 KAKEALIRTE

-507 DINRTENERVSA
+507 DVNRAENERISA

-547 TNEWLDRLARGA
+547 TNEWLNRLERGA
-559 KMQAYTNELGEM
+559 KMQAYTKELGDM
-571 SIKTDKAY
+571 SIELDKTERKLKDAL
-579 EKLQEAIKTY
+579 EKVNALQNKYGLPTLKFEDLSSVFSKNKKGIYDTSGSRISEY
-589 QRENPNRKMFSF
+589 LGTIFTREG
-601 FDLPKVFD
+601 D
-609 SKDKNGVYTPSGR
+609 G
-622 AREEYQIPN
+622 E
-631 ENWDIWG
+631 
-638 KSFKDLKTAYNEYKN
+638 LKELKLLYNEYAN
-653 NKDYLESIEAKVKS
+653 TKDYIKEIEEHVKS
-667 IQEAMVKNGDN
+667 IQEEMVKNGDY
-678 EKTTANTTS
+678 EKNTTNTTN

-695 ETKDK
+695 NTKDK
-700 PEKIIEKFNG
+700 PEKVIDKYNA
-710 ELAALKAALKE
+710 ELAALKAALNE
-721 ERLTQESFNDEF
+721 QRLSQAEFNDDL

-738 RYLEKYVEAGGSTSN
+738 RYLEKYVEAGGSTNN
-753 SWYAGLL
+753 SWYVKLL
-760 AQYRELIDKVKETD
+760 NQYKDLIDTVKETD

-779 NRTLD
+779 KRTLD
-784 KYEKDKL
+784 KYDKDKL
-791 GSKNDNEWDTAA
+791 GAKNDNEFDTAA

-831 VLMETFIEEVEKTAP
+831 VLMQTFISEVEKMAP
-846 ELAAKLESAF
+846 ELAAKLKTSF
-856 AEASGT
+856 DEASGT

-872 EIYNEYGTDY
+872 EIYKEYGYDY

-888 DERYR
+888 EDRYR

-899 TQKLDSQIKGI
+899 TQQLDSKIKNI
-910 DAEIKRK
+910 DVEIKRK
-917 EALME
+917 EALIE
-922 KLQKLADNGSQKAI
+922 KLQKLADNGSEKAI
-936 TDINNLKETL
+936 GDIEKLKETL
-946 GALRSEADTLEKKA
+946 GVLRSEADALEQKA

-965 LDYIDELEKKIKKGT
+965 LDYLDDLEKKIKKGT

-998 DNMKDTM
+998 KDMQDTL
-1005 EDEDSTWWDKFKAT
+1005 EDEDSSWFDKFKAT

-1027 TSIGTLTTA
+1027 TSMGTLTTA

-1043 LNKLK
+1043 MKKLK
-1048 QAKEDAKIAELGQS
+1048 KAKEDANMAELGQT
-1062 LGINPNDGVAEQRE
+1062 LGINPMGSVEEQRE
-1076 SLAMTTALSAAND
+1076 SLAAVAALSAAND
-1089 KLAKS
+1089 KLAASRK
-1094 QKTAAAGAVAS
+1094 AAAVEAVAS
-1105 NSATAASSLAVA
+1105 NSATATSSLAVA
-1117 AASEAEAVADQGA
+1117 AASNAEAVADKGA
-1130 AAAKVMK
+1130 AAAKIMK
-1137 ATATQGAAAAD
+1137 SAAAQGASVAD
-1148 TASVGASAAAA
+1148 AASVGTSAAAA
-1159 TASAAETTADSTSAA
+1159 AASTAEATADSTSAA

-1234 KGEMILPLHDQMT
+1234 KGEMILNYGQQRK
-1247 LFKMI
+1247 LFDMANGK
-1252 KSGQGI
+1252 GLG
-1258 GSGGGEWRV
+1258 GGGEV
-1267 RGTDLIKVINNT
+1267 QFKIRGADLVGTLKNYSNKIK
-1279 QNKLKG
+1279 G

>member
-18 IADVRNEIHNFK
+18 IAEVRNEIHSFK

-237 AWTKLVDNSGFEQF
+237 AWTKLADNSGFEQF

-268 TFKGFFTSLEKHLD
+268 TFSGFFTSLEKHLG

-296 ISGFVALLQKS
+296 ISIFVALFQKS
-307 IGLIKAGLIGLFSTK
+307 IGIIKAGLIGLFSAK
-322 IINGFTSAWGKAM
+322 IINGFTGAWGKAM
-335 NVWVAGQKQNIATL
+335 NVWVTGQKQKIATL
-349 RTEMKSLRADAQK
+349 RTEMKSLRADVQK

-382 NAGTLT
+382 NVGSLT
-388 AAQQTDA
+388 AQQQKDA

-406 IEANNITANITKQ
+406 IEANRITANITKQ
-419 TSGLRVV
+419 TSGLGVV

-456 VTTLVGKWREY
+456 VTTLIGKWREY
-467 NQALKDSVN
+467 NQALKESVN

-507 DINRTENERVSA
+507 DVSRAENERISA

-547 TNEWLDRLARGA
+547 TDEWLGRLERGA

-579 EKLQEAIKTY
+579 KKLQEAIKKY

-609 SKDKNGVYTPSGR
+609 SKDKNGVYTPSDK
-622 AREEYQIPN
+622 ARKEYQIPN
-631 ENWDIWG
+631 ENWDIWS
-638 KSFKDLKTAYNEYKN
+638 KSFRDLKTAYNEYRN
-653 NKDYLESIEAKVKS
+653 SKDYLESIEAEVKS
-667 IQEAMVKNGDN
+667 IQEEMVKNGDN
-678 EKTTANTTS
+678 EKTAANTKS

-700 PEKIIEKFNG
+700 PEKIIEKFKG
-710 ELAALKAALKE
+710 ELAALKATLKE
-721 ERLTQESFNDEF
+721 ERLTQAGYDDEL

-753 SWYAGLL
+753 SWYTGLL
-760 AQYRELIDKVKETD
+760 AQYRELIDKVKETE

-779 NRTLD
+779 NRFLD
-784 KYEKDKL
+784 RYEKDKL
-791 GSKNDNEWDTAA
+791 GAKNDNELDTAA
-803 TTAYGNIIDN
+803 TTAYGYFIDA

-831 VLMETFIEEVEKTAP
+831 TLMDTFIEEVKKLAP
-846 ELAAKLESAF
+846 KLAAKLKSYF
-856 AEASGT
+856 AEAAGT

-872 EIYNEYGTDY
+872 DIYKEYGTDY

-899 TQKLDSQIKGI
+899 TQKLDSKIKDI
-910 DAEIKRK
+910 DTEIKRK

-922 KLQKLADNGSQKAI
+922 KLQRLADNGSQKAI
-936 TDINNLKETL
+936 TDIANLKETL

-980 ITAMKDFS
+980 IAAMKDFS
-988 EAIDRAASAW
+988 EAIDRATSAW
-998 DNMKDTM
+998 ENMKDTI
-1005 EDEDSTWWDKFKAT
+1005 EDEDSSIWDKFKAT

-1043 LNKLK
+1043 MEKLK
-1048 QAKEDAKIAELGQS
+1048 KAKEDAQIAELGQS
-1062 LGINPNDGVAEQRE
+1062 LGINPNDSVAEQRK
-1076 SLAMTTALSAAND
+1076 SLAVTTALSAAND
-1089 KLAKS
+1089 KLANS
-1094 QKTAAAGAVAS
+1094 QKTAAASAVAS

-1117 AASEAEAVADQGA
+1117 SASEAEAVADQSA
-1130 AAAKVMK
+1130 AAAKTMK
-1137 ATATQGAAAAD
+1137 ATAAQGAAAAD

-1159 TASAAETTADSTSAA
+1159 SASAAETTADSTSAA

-1234 KGEMILPLHDQMT
+1234 KGEMILNYGQQRQ
-1247 LFKMI
+1247 LFDMANGK
-1252 KSGQGI
+1252 GAV
-1258 GSGGGEWRV
+1258 GGEV
-1267 RGTDLIKVINNT
+1267 QFKIRGADLVGTLKNYS
-1279 QNKLKG
+1279 NKLKG

>member
-1 MNFRMVM
+1 MANMNFRMVM

-18 IADVRNEIHNFK
+18 IAEVRNEVHNFK
-30 SSLLGVGAAI
+30 NSLMGVGAAI
-40 GAGMGFADLI
+40 GAGLGFADLI
-50 SKLKETTKQLSVAKA
+50 SKLKETTKQLSVARA

-83 YAQNLDFANRLAKKY
+83 YAQNLDFANKLAKKY

-237 AWTKLVDNSGFEQF
+237 AWIKLVDNSGFEQF

-257 WGTGALNSLSE
+257 LATWTLNSLSDI
-268 TFKGFFTSLEKHLD
+268 FKGFFD
-282 SVKSIFLGLGLDKI
+282 GVKSYVNVIIGLLAGLGSAKLVNGI
-296 ISGFVALLQKS
+296 ISTWNKGMD
-307 IGLIKAGLIGLFSTK
+307 I
-322 IINGFTSAWGKAM
+322 
-335 NVWVAGQKQNIATL
+335 WVSGQKQKIAKV
-349 RTEMKSLRADAQK
+349 RTEMKSLRAEAQK
-362 TIKGT
+362 AIKGT
-367 PASIGTTKSGYLQLN
+367 PANIGTTKSGYLQLN
-382 NAGTLT
+382 NAGKLT
-388 AAQQTDA
+388 AQQQTEA

-406 IEANNITANITKQ
+406 IEANAITQKINSSTK
-419 TSGLRVV
+419 GLSVV
-426 WTGVKGIVQGVGQFL
+426 WTGVKGIVQGVGAFL

-446 AMIAGAIIGA
+446 ATIASLIIGA
-456 VTTLVGKWREY
+456 VTTLISKWAIY
-467 NQALKDSVN
+467 NNALKESVN
-476 IGKNRK
+476 IAKNRK
-482 KDLDEEASSY
+482 KELDEEASSY
-492 KSKAALIRTE
+492 KSKAALIQTE

-507 DINRTENERVSA
+507 DINRSENERISA

-559 KMQAYTNELGEM
+559 KMQAYTNELGKMGVEL
-571 SIKTDKAY
+571 DKS
-579 EKLQEAIKTY
+579 ERKLKDILGKINAEQNKY
-589 QRENPNRKMFSF
+589 NFPNLKFE
-601 FDLPKVFD
+601 DLPSVFTKNNKGIYD
-609 SKDKNGVYTPSGR
+609 TSAGKIANFLGKASVSRKDAK
-622 AREEYQIPN
+622 E
-631 ENWDIWG
+631 
-638 KSFKDLKTAYNEYKN
+638 LKLAYNEYKN
-653 NKDYLESIEAKVKS
+653 NKDYLESIEAEVKS
-667 IQEAMVKNGDN
+667 IQEEVVKNGDN

-687 PTKAEMYG
+687 PTKAELYG
-695 ETKDK
+695 KTKEK
-700 PEKIIEKFNG
+700 PEKVIDKYNG
-710 ELAALKAALKE
+710 ELAALKASFKE
-721 ERLTQESFNDEF
+721 GRLTEEKFNDEL

-738 RYLEKYVEAGGSTSN
+738 RYLEKYVEAGGNTDN
-753 SWYAGLL
+753 SWYVGLL
-760 AQYRELIDKVKETD
+760 GQYKKLIDGVKETE

-779 NRTLD
+779 KKTLD
-784 KYEKDKL
+784 NYEKDKL
-791 GSKNDNEWDTAA
+791 GAKNDGELDTASI
-803 TTAYGNIIDN
+803 TAYGNIIDA

-822 IDTAKMTVD
+822 IDASKMTVD
-831 VLMETFIEEVEKTAP
+831 VLIATFIEEVEKAAP
-846 ELAAKLESAF
+846 ELAEMIDYSF

-862 INRLRAAQWG
+862 INRLNAAQWDA
-872 EIYNEYGTDY
+872 IYKEYGKDY
-882 NKPAKR
+882 NKPAKKE
-888 DERYR
+888 DRYR
-893 DYKYTD
+893 DYKYTG
-899 TQKLDSQIKGI
+899 TQKLDSRIKNI
-910 DAEIKRK
+910 DDEIKRK
-917 EALME
+917 QALIE

-936 TDINNLKETL
+936 TDISNLKETIK
-946 GALRSEADTLEKKA
+946 ALRSEADTLEKKA

-965 LDYIDELEKKIKKGT
+965 LDYIEELEKKIKKGS

-988 EAIDRAASAW
+988 EVIDRAASAW
-998 DNMKDTM
+998 DNLKDAM
-1005 EDEDSTWWDKFKAT
+1005 EDEDSTWLDKFKAAYN
-1019 FNYVIQFA
+1019 FVVQFA
-1027 TSIGTLTTA
+1027 TSMGTLTVA
-1036 IESLQEA
+1036 IKSLQEA
-1043 LNKLK
+1043 LQELNA
-1048 QAKEDAKIAELGQS
+1048 AKDDMTIGNLASS
-1062 LGINPNDGVAEQRE
+1062 LGVDTTDTLAKQRE
-1076 SLAMTTALSAAND
+1076 SLA
-1089 KLAKS
+1089 K
-1094 QKTAAAGAVAS
+1094 S
-1105 NSATAASSLAVA
+1105 NSAVAASSLAMA
-1117 AASEAEAVADQGA
+1117 AASGVEATADKGA

-1137 ATATQGAAAAD
+1137 ATAAQGAAAAD

-1159 TASAAETTADSTSAA
+1159 AASTTEATADSTSAA

-1180 FAANPLLGAAIAAT
+1180 FAANPLLGATIAAT
-1194 VVAGVAGVVSSLK
+1194 VIAGVAGVVSSLK

-1227 NTLARVN
+1227 KTLARVN

>member
-1 MNFRMVM
+1 MANMNFRMVM

-18 IADVRNEIHNFK
+18 IAEVRNEVHNFK
-30 SSLLGVGAAI
+30 NSLMGVGAAI
-40 GAGMGFADLI
+40 GAGLGFADLI
-50 SKLKETTKQLSVAKA
+50 SKLKETTKQLSVARA

-83 YAQNLDFANRLAKKY
+83 YAQNLDFANKLAKKY

-111 FHAACMSTNMSLE
+111 FHAACMSTNISLE

-237 AWTKLVDNSGFEQF
+237 AWIKLVDNSGFEQF

-257 WGTGALNSLSE
+257 WATGTLNSLSD
-268 TFKGFFTSLEKHLD
+268 TFKGFFD
-282 SVKSIFLGLGLDKI
+282 GVKSSINVIIGLLAGLGGAKLVNGI
-296 ISGFVALLQKS
+296 ISTWNKGMD
-307 IGLIKAGLIGLFSTK
+307 I
-322 IINGFTSAWGKAM
+322 
-335 NVWVAGQKQNIATL
+335 WVSGQKQKIAKV
-349 RTEMKSLRADAQK
+349 RTEMKSLRAEAQK

-367 PASIGTTKSGYLQLN
+367 PANIGTTKSGYLQLN
-382 NAGTLT
+382 NAGKLT
-388 AAQQTDA
+388 AQQQTEA

-406 IEANNITANITKQ
+406 DEANAITQKINSSTK
-419 TSGLRVV
+419 GLSVV
-426 WTGVKGIVQGVGQFL
+426 WTGVKGIVQGVGAFL

-446 AMIAGAIIGA
+446 ATIASLIIGA
-456 VTTLVGKWREY
+456 VTALISKWRDY
-467 NQALKDSVN
+467 NNALKESVN
-476 IGKNRK
+476 IAKNRK
-482 KDLDEEASSY
+482 KELDEEASSY
-492 KSKAALIRTE
+492 KSKAALINTE

-507 DINRTENERVSA
+507 DINRTENERISA

-559 KMQAYTNELGEM
+559 KMQAYANELGEVT
-571 SIKTDKAY
+571 IAADKAQKKVDELIWQINY
-579 EKLQEAIKTY
+579 RNAQIGKPLINRSIVDKIYKKDEK
-589 QRENPNRKMFSF
+589 
-601 FDLPKVFD
+601 
-609 SKDKNGVYTPSGR
+609 GVYKISTQDRTKYGLESATWLR
-622 AREEYQIPN
+622 REL
-631 ENWDIWG
+631 DV
-638 KSFKDLKTAYNEYKN
+638 AYNELRSEQE
-653 NKDYLESIEAKVKS
+653 YLKEIEGHVKS

-678 EKTTANTTS
+678 EKMVTNTTS

-695 ETKDK
+695 ETKEK
-700 PEKIIEKFNG
+700 PEKVIDKYNG
-710 ELAALKAALKE
+710 ELAALKASFKE
-721 ERLTQESFNDEF
+721 GRLTEEKFNDEL

-738 RYLEKYVEAGGSTSN
+738 RYLEKYVEAGGSTDN
-753 SWYAGLL
+753 SWYVGLL
-760 AQYRELIDKVKETD
+760 GQYKKFIDSVKETE

-779 NRTLD
+779 KKTLD
-784 KYEKDKL
+784 NYEKDKL
-791 GSKNDNEWDTAA
+791 GAKNDGELDTASI
-803 TTAYGNIIDN
+803 TAYGNIIDA

-822 IDTAKMTVD
+822 IDASKMTVD
-831 VLMETFIEEVEKTAP
+831 MLIATFIEEVEKAAP
-846 ELAAKLESAF
+846 ELAEILNSSF

-862 INRLRAAQWG
+862 INRLNAAQWDA
-872 EIYNEYGTDY
+872 IYKEYGKDY
-882 NKPAKR
+882 NKPAKKE
-888 DERYR
+888 DRYR
-893 DYKYTD
+893 DYKYTG
-899 TQKLDSQIKGI
+899 TQKLDSRIKNI
-910 DAEIKRK
+910 DDEIKRK
-917 EALME
+917 QALIE

-936 TDINNLKETL
+936 TDISNLKETIK
-946 GALRSEADTLEKKA
+946 ALRAEADTLEKKA

-965 LDYIDELEKKIKKGT
+965 LDYIEELEKKIKKGS

-988 EAIDRAASAW
+988 EVIDRAASSW
-998 DNMKDTM
+998 DNLKDVM
-1005 EDEDSTWWDKFKAT
+1005 EDEDSTWLDKFKAA
-1019 FNYVIQFA
+1019 FNYVVQFA
-1027 TSIGTLTTA
+1027 TSMGTLTVA
-1036 IESLQEA
+1036 IESLQKA
-1043 LNKLK
+1043 LQELNA
-1048 QAKEDAKIAELGQS
+1048 AKDDMAIGSLASS
-1062 LGINPNDGVAEQRE
+1062 LGVDTTDTLAKQRK
-1076 SLAMTTALSAAND
+1076 SLAD
-1089 KLAKS
+1089 
-1094 QKTAAAGAVAS
+1094 S
-1105 NSATAASSLAVA
+1105 NSAVAASSLAM
-1117 AASEAEAVADQGA
+1117 AEASGVEATADKDA

-1137 ATATQGAAAAD
+1137 ATAAQGAAVAD

-1159 TASAAETTADSTSAA
+1159 AASTTEATADSTSAA

-1194 VVAGVAGVVSSLK
+1194 VIAGVAGVVSSLK

-1227 NTLARVN
+1227 KTLARVN

>member
-1 MNFRMVM
+1 MANMNFRMVM

-18 IADVRNEIHNFK
+18 IAEVRNEVHNFK
-30 SSLLGVGAAI
+30 NSLMGVGAAI
-40 GAGMGFADLI
+40 GAGLGFADLI
-50 SKLKETTKQLSVAKA
+50 SKLKETTKQLSVARA

-83 YAQNLDFANRLAKKY
+83 YAQNLDFANKLAKKY

-111 FHAACMSTNMSLE
+111 FHAACMSTNISLE

-237 AWTKLVDNSGFEQF
+237 AWIKLVDNSGFEQF

-257 WGTGALNSLSE
+257 WATGTLNSLSD
-268 TFKGFFTSLEKHLD
+268 TFKGFFD
-282 SVKSIFLGLGLDKI
+282 GVKSSINVIIGLLAGLGGAKLVNGI
-296 ISGFVALLQKS
+296 ISTWNKGMD
-307 IGLIKAGLIGLFSTK
+307 I
-322 IINGFTSAWGKAM
+322 
-335 NVWVAGQKQNIATL
+335 WVSGQKQKIAKV
-349 RTEMKSLRADAQK
+349 RTEMKSLRAEAQK

-367 PASIGTTKSGYLQLN
+367 PANIGTTKSGYLQLN
-382 NAGTLT
+382 NAGKLT
-388 AAQQTDA
+388 AQQQTEA

-406 IEANNITANITKQ
+406 DEANAITQKINSSTK
-419 TSGLRVV
+419 GLSVV
-426 WTGVKGIVQGVGQFL
+426 WTGVKGIVQGVGAFL

-446 AMIAGAIIGA
+446 ATIASLIIGA
-456 VTTLVGKWREY
+456 VTALISKWRDY
-467 NQALKDSVN
+467 NNALKESVN
-476 IGKNRK
+476 IAKNRK
-482 KDLDEEASSY
+482 KELDEEASSY
-492 KSKAALIRTE
+492 KSKAALINTE

-507 DINRTENERVSA
+507 DINRTENERISA

-559 KMQAYTNELGEM
+559 KMQAYANELGEVT
-571 SIKTDKAY
+571 IAADKAQKKVDELIWQINY
-579 EKLQEAIKTY
+579 RNAQIGKPLINRSIVDKIYKKDEK
-589 QRENPNRKMFSF
+589 
-601 FDLPKVFD
+601 
-609 SKDKNGVYTPSGR
+609 GVYKISTQDRTKYGLESATWLR
-622 AREEYQIPN
+622 REL
-631 ENWDIWG
+631 DV
-638 KSFKDLKTAYNEYKN
+638 AYNELRSEQE
-653 NKDYLESIEAKVKS
+653 YLKEIEGHVKS

-678 EKTTANTTS
+678 EKMVTNTTS

-695 ETKDK
+695 ETKEK
-700 PEKIIEKFNG
+700 PEKVIDKYNG
-710 ELAALKAALKE
+710 ELAALKASFKE
-721 ERLTQESFNDEF
+721 GRLTEEKFNDEL

-738 RYLEKYVEAGGSTSN
+738 RYLEKYVEAGGSTDN
-753 SWYAGLL
+753 SWYVGLL
-760 AQYRELIDKVKETD
+760 GQYKKFIDSVKETE

-779 NRTLD
+779 KKTLD
-784 KYEKDKL
+784 NYEKDKL
-791 GSKNDNEWDTAA
+791 GAKNDGELDTASI
-803 TTAYGNIIDN
+803 TAYGNIIDA

-822 IDTAKMTVD
+822 IDASKMTVD
-831 VLMETFIEEVEKTAP
+831 MLIATFIEEVEKAAP
-846 ELAAKLESAF
+846 ELAEILNSSF

-862 INRLRAAQWG
+862 INRLNAAQWDA
-872 EIYNEYGTDY
+872 IYKEYGKDY
-882 NKPAKR
+882 NKPAKKE
-888 DERYR
+888 DRYR
-893 DYKYTD
+893 DYKYTG
-899 TQKLDSQIKGI
+899 TQKLDSRIKNI
-910 DAEIKRK
+910 DDEIKRK
-917 EALME
+917 QALIE

-936 TDINNLKETL
+936 TDISNLKETIK
-946 GALRSEADTLEKKA
+946 ALRAEADTLEKKA

-965 LDYIDELEKKIKKGT
+965 LDYIEEMEKKIKKGS

-988 EAIDRAASAW
+988 EVIDRAASSW
-998 DNMKDTM
+998 DNLKDVM
-1005 EDEDSTWWDKFKAT
+1005 EDEDSTWLDKFKAA
-1019 FNYVIQFA
+1019 FNYVVQFA
-1027 TSIGTLTTA
+1027 TSMGTLTVA
-1036 IESLQEA
+1036 IESLQKA
-1043 LNKLK
+1043 LQELNA
-1048 QAKEDAKIAELGQS
+1048 AKDDMAIGSLASS
-1062 LGINPNDGVAEQRE
+1062 LGVDTTDTLAKQRK
-1076 SLAMTTALSAAND
+1076 SLAD
-1089 KLAKS
+1089 
-1094 QKTAAAGAVAS
+1094 S
-1105 NSATAASSLAVA
+1105 NSAVAASSLAM
-1117 AASEAEAVADQGA
+1117 AEASGVEATADKDA

-1137 ATATQGAAAAD
+1137 ATAAQGAAVAD

-1159 TASAAETTADSTSAA
+1159 AASTTEATADSTSAA

-1194 VVAGVAGVVSSLK
+1194 VIAGVAGVVSSLK

-1227 NTLARVN
+1227 KTLARVN

>member
-111 FHAACMSTNMSLE
+111 FHAACMSTNISLE

-134 RAAAY
+134 RATAY
-139 FHMSESRA
+139 YHMSASRA
-147 KDMMVAVTQMI
+147 KDMMVAVTQMM
-158 SKNVVSSEELR
+158 SKGKVSSEELR

-177 GAFNMMANAVGVT
+177 GAFNLMANAIGVT
-190 TAELEKLLKA
+190 TAELEGLLKA

-219 TQNISF
+219 TQNITF

-268 TFKGFFTSLEKHLD
+268 TFKGFFTSLEK
-282 SVKSIFLGLGLDKI
+282 SVHAIIGLLAGLGAAKLVN
-296 ISGFVALLQKS
+296 GVVGTWQKGMD
-307 IGLIKAGLIGLFSTK
+307 I
-322 IINGFTSAWGKAM
+322 
-335 NVWVAGQKQNIATL
+335 WVSGQKKNIATL

-362 TIKGT
+362 VIKGT

-382 NAGTLT
+382 NAGNLT
-388 AAQQTDA
+388 AQQQTDA

-406 IEANNITANITKQ
+406 IEANGITANITRQ

-426 WTGVKGIVQGVGQFL
+426 WTGVKGIVQGVGAFL

-446 AMIAGAIIGA
+446 AAIAGLIIGA
-456 VTTLVGKWREY
+456 VTGLISKWKDY
-467 NQALKDSVN
+467 NNALKESVN
-476 IGKNRK
+476 IAKNRK

-492 KSKAALIRTE
+492 KSKEALIRTE

-507 DINRTENERVSA
+507 DINRSENERVSA

-559 KMQAYTNELGEM
+559 KMQAYTNELGEV
-571 SIKTDKAY
+571 SIAVDKAQKKVDDLIWEINY
-579 EKLQEAIKTY
+579 RNAQMGRPLINREALPEIFDTKD
-589 QRENPNRKMFSF
+589 NR
-601 FDLPKVFD
+601 
-609 SKDKNGVYTPSGR
+609 GVYTTSGK
-622 AREEYQIPN
+622 N
-631 ENWDIWG
+631 LG
-638 KSFKDLKTAYNEYKN
+638 KYGLIDQYGQGIYRTDLFKDLKLAYNELRGEKE
-653 NKDYLESIEAKVKS
+653 YLKEIEGHVKA
-667 IQEAMVKNGDN
+667 IQTEMVKNGDY
-678 EKTTANTTS
+678 EKTTGTTTTS
-687 PTKAEMYG
+687 TTSLFG

-721 ERLTQESFNDEF
+721 ERLTQAGYDDEL

-803 TTAYGNIIDN
+803 TTAYGNFIDA

-846 ELAAKLESAF
+846 ELAAKLKSAF

-872 EIYNEYGTDY
+872 DIYKEYGTDY

-899 TQKLDSQIKGI
+899 TQKLDSQIKNI

-998 DNMKDTM
+998 ENMEDTIK
-1005 EDEDSTWWDKFKAT
+1005 DEDSSMWDKFKAT

-1043 LNKLK
+1043 MKKLK
-1048 QAKEDAKIAELGQS
+1048 KAKEDSQIGELAQS
-1062 LGINPNDGVAEQRE
+1062 LGINPNDSVAEQRE
-1076 SLAMTTALSAAND
+1076 SLAVTAALTAAND
-1089 KLAKS
+1089 KLAVS
-1094 QKTAAAGAVAS
+1094 QAAVAAGAVAS
-1105 NSATAASSLAVA
+1105 NSATAASSLAA
-1117 AASEAEAVADQGA
+1117 AGASEAEAKADREAAVA
-1130 AAAKVMK
+1130 KIMK
-1137 ATATQGAAAAD
+1137 AAATQGAAAAD
-1148 TASVGASAAAA
+1148 TASVGASAAATA
-1159 TASAAETTADSTSAA
+1159 ASAAETTADSTSAA

-1207 NSYGKFANGGIVG
+1207 KSYGKFANGGIVG

-1234 KGEMILPLHDQMT
+1234 KGEMILNYGQQRK
-1247 LFKMI
+1247 LFEMANGK
-1252 KSGQGI
+1252 GL
-1258 GSGGGEWRV
+1258 GGGEV
-1267 RGTDLIKVINNT
+1267 QFKIRGADLVGTLKNYS
-1279 QNKLKG
+1279 NKLKG

>member
-18 IADVRNEIHNFK
+18 IAEVRNEIHSFK

-111 FHAACMSTNMSLE
+111 FHAACMSTNISLE

-134 RAAAY
+134 RATAY
-139 FHMSESRA
+139 YHMSASRA
-147 KDMMVAVTQMI
+147 KDMMVAVTQMM
-158 SKNVVSSEELR
+158 SKGKVSSEELR

-177 GAFNMMANAVGVT
+177 GAFNLMANAIGVT
-190 TAELEKLLKA
+190 TAELEGLLKA

-268 TFKGFFTSLEKHLD
+268 TFKGFFSGLEK
-282 SVKSIFLGLGLDKI
+282 SVHAIIGLLAGLGTAKLVNGVI
-296 ISGFVALLQKS
+296 GTWQKGMD
-307 IGLIKAGLIGLFSTK
+307 I
-322 IINGFTSAWGKAM
+322 
-335 NVWVAGQKQNIATL
+335 WVSGQKKNIATL

-382 NAGTLT
+382 NAGKLT
-388 AAQQTDA
+388 AQQQTDV

-406 IEANNITANITKQ
+406 IEVNGITANITKQ
-419 TSGLRVV
+419 TSGLRMV
-426 WTGVKGIVQGVGQFL
+426 WTGVKGVIQGVGAYL

-446 AMIAGAIIGA
+446 AAIAGLILGA
-456 VTTLVGKWREY
+456 VTGLYSKWKDY
-467 NQALKDSVN
+467 NNALKETVN
-476 IGKNRK
+476 ISKNRK

-492 KSKAALIRTE
+492 KSKEALIRTE

-507 DINRTENERVSA
+507 DINRSENERVSA
-519 LNMINEQLGL
+519 LNTINEQLGL
-529 VGDNQLNIK
+529 VEGNQLNIK

-559 KMQAYTNELGEM
+559 KMQAYTNELGEV
-571 SIKTDKAY
+571 SIAVDKAQKKVDNLIWEINY
-579 EKLQEAIKTY
+579 RNAQMGRPLINREALPEIFDTKD
-589 QRENPNRKMFSF
+589 NR
-601 FDLPKVFD
+601 
-609 SKDKNGVYTPSGR
+609 GVYTTSGK
-622 AREEYQIPN
+622 N
-631 ENWDIWG
+631 LG
-638 KSFKDLKTAYNEYKN
+638 KYGLIDQYGQGIYRTALFKDLKLAYNELRGEKE
-653 NKDYLESIEAKVKS
+653 YLKEIEGHVKA
-667 IQEAMVKNGDN
+667 IQTEMVKNGDY
-678 EKTTANTTS
+678 EKTTGTTTPS
-687 PTKAEMYG
+687 ITS

-700 PEKIIEKFNG
+700 PEKVIEKFNG

-721 ERLTQESFNDEF
+721 ERLTQAGYDDEL

-738 RYLEKYVEAGGSTSN
+738 KYLEKYVEAGGSTSN

-760 AQYRELIDKVKETD
+760 SQYRELIDKVKETE

-779 NRTLD
+779 NKTLD
-784 KYEKDKL
+784 RYEKDKL
-791 GSKNDNEWDTAA
+791 GAKNDNELDTAA
-803 TTAYGNIIDN
+803 TTAYGNFIDA

-831 VLMETFIEEVEKTAP
+831 TLMDTFIEEVGKTAP
-846 ELAAKLESAF
+846 ELAAKLKSAF
-856 AEASGT
+856 DEASGT

-872 EIYNEYGTDY
+872 DIYKEYGTDY

-888 DERYR
+888 EDRYR

-910 DAEIKRK
+910 DTEIKRK

-936 TDINNLKETL
+936 TDIENLKETL

-998 DNMKDTM
+998 DNMKDTI
-1005 EDEDSTWWDKFKAT
+1005 EDEDSSMWDKFKAT

-1043 LNKLK
+1043 MKKLK
-1048 QAKEDAKIAELGQS
+1048 KAKEDAQIAELGQS
-1062 LGINPNDGVAEQRE
+1062 LGINSNDSVAEQRE
-1076 SLAMTTALSAAND
+1076 SLAVTTALSAAND

-1105 NSATAASSLAVA
+1105 NSATAASSMAVA

-1148 TASVGASAAAA
+1148 TASVGASAAATA
-1159 TASAAETTADSTSAA
+1159 ASAAETTADSTSAA

-1194 VVAGVAGVVSSLK
+1194 VIAGVAGVVSSLK

>member
-1 MNFRMVM
+1 MANMNFRMVM

-18 IADVRNEIHNFK
+18 IAEVRNEVHNFK
-30 SSLLGVGAAI
+30 NSLMGVGAAI
-40 GAGMGFADLI
+40 GAGLGFADLI
-50 SKLKETTKQLSVAKA
+50 SKLKETTKQLSVARA

-83 YAQNLDFANRLAKKY
+83 YAQNLDFANKLAKKY
-98 HQNQIEIIDNFAQ
+98 HQNQIEIIDNFSQ
-111 FHAACMSTNMSLE
+111 FHAACMSTNISLE

-237 AWTKLVDNSGFEQF
+237 AWIKLVDNSGFEQF

-257 WGTGALNSLSE
+257 WATGTLNSLSD
-268 TFKGFFTSLEKHLD
+268 TFKGFFD
-282 SVKSIFLGLGLDKI
+282 GVKSSINVIIGLLAGLGGAKLVNGI
-296 ISGFVALLQKS
+296 ISTWNKGMD
-307 IGLIKAGLIGLFSTK
+307 I
-322 IINGFTSAWGKAM
+322 
-335 NVWVAGQKQNIATL
+335 WVSGQKQKIAKV
-349 RTEMKSLRADAQK
+349 RTEMKSLRAEAQK

-367 PASIGTTKSGYLQLN
+367 PANIGTTKSGYLQLN
-382 NAGTLT
+382 NAGKLT
-388 AAQQTDA
+388 AQQQTEA

-406 IEANNITANITKQ
+406 DEANAITQKINSSTK
-419 TSGLRVV
+419 GLSVV
-426 WTGVKGIVQGVGQFL
+426 WTGVKGIVQGVGAFL

-446 AMIAGAIIGA
+446 ATIASLIIGA
-456 VTTLVGKWREY
+456 VTALISKWRDY
-467 NQALKDSVN
+467 NNALKESVN
-476 IGKNRK
+476 IAKNRK
-482 KDLDEEASSY
+482 KELDEEASSY
-492 KSKAALIRTE
+492 KSKAALINTE

-507 DINRTENERVSA
+507 DINRTENERISA

-559 KMQAYTNELGEM
+559 KMQAYANELGEVT
-571 SIKTDKAY
+571 IAADKAQKKVDELIWQINY
-579 EKLQEAIKTY
+579 RNAQIGKPLINRSIVDKIYKKDEK
-589 QRENPNRKMFSF
+589 
-601 FDLPKVFD
+601 
-609 SKDKNGVYTPSGR
+609 GVYKISTQDRTKYGLESATWLR
-622 AREEYQIPN
+622 REL
-631 ENWDIWG
+631 DV
-638 KSFKDLKTAYNEYKN
+638 AYNELRSEQE
-653 NKDYLESIEAKVKS
+653 YLKEIEGHVKS

-678 EKTTANTTS
+678 EKMVTNTTS

-695 ETKDK
+695 ETKEK
-700 PEKIIEKFNG
+700 PEKVIDKYNG
-710 ELAALKAALKE
+710 ELAALKASFKE
-721 ERLTQESFNDEF
+721 GRLTEEKFNDEL

-738 RYLEKYVEAGGSTSN
+738 RYLEKYVEAGGSTDN
-753 SWYAGLL
+753 SWYVGLL
-760 AQYRELIDKVKETD
+760 GQYKKFIDSVKETE

-779 NRTLD
+779 KKTLD
-784 KYEKDKL
+784 NYEKDKL
-791 GSKNDNEWDTAA
+791 GAKNDGELDTASI
-803 TTAYGNIIDN
+803 TAYGNIIDA

-822 IDTAKMTVD
+822 IDASKMTVD
-831 VLMETFIEEVEKTAP
+831 VLIATFIEEVEKAAP
-846 ELAAKLESAF
+846 ELAEILNSSF

-862 INRLRAAQWG
+862 INRLNAAQWDA
-872 EIYNEYGTDY
+872 IYKEYGKDY
-882 NKPAKR
+882 NKPAKKE
-888 DERYR
+888 DRYR
-893 DYKYTD
+893 DYKYTG
-899 TQKLDSQIKGI
+899 TQKLDSRIKNI
-910 DAEIKRK
+910 DDEIKRK
-917 EALME
+917 QALIE

-936 TDINNLKETL
+936 TDISNLKETIK
-946 GALRSEADTLEKKA
+946 ALRAEADTLEKKA

-965 LDYIDELEKKIKKGT
+965 LDYIEEMEKKIKKGS

-988 EAIDRAASAW
+988 EVIDRAASSW
-998 DNMKDTM
+998 DNLKDVM
-1005 EDEDSTWWDKFKAT
+1005 EDEDSTWLDKFKAA
-1019 FNYVIQFA
+1019 FNYVVQFA
-1027 TSIGTLTTA
+1027 TSMGTLTVA
-1036 IESLQEA
+1036 IESLQKA
-1043 LNKLK
+1043 LQELNA
-1048 QAKEDAKIAELGQS
+1048 AKDDMAIGSLASS
-1062 LGINPNDGVAEQRE
+1062 LGVDTTDTLAKQRK
-1076 SLAMTTALSAAND
+1076 SLAD
-1089 KLAKS
+1089 
-1094 QKTAAAGAVAS
+1094 S
-1105 NSATAASSLAVA
+1105 NSAVAASSLAM
-1117 AASEAEAVADQGA
+1117 AEASGVEATADKDA

-1137 ATATQGAAAAD
+1137 ATAAQGAAVAD

-1159 TASAAETTADSTSAA
+1159 AASTTEATADSTSAA

-1194 VVAGVAGVVSSLK
+1194 VIAGVAGVVSSLK

-1227 NTLARVN
+1227 KTLARVN

>member
-1 MNFRMVM
+1 MANMNFRMVM

-18 IADVRNEIHNFK
+18 IAEVRNEVHNFK
-30 SSLLGVGAAI
+30 NSLMGVGAAI
-40 GAGMGFADLI
+40 GAGLGFADLI
-50 SKLKETTKQLSVAKA
+50 SKLKETTKQLSVARA

-83 YAQNLDFANRLAKKY
+83 YAQNLDFANKLAKKY

-111 FHAACMSTNMSLE
+111 FHAACMSTNISLE

-237 AWTKLVDNSGFEQF
+237 AWIKLVDNSGFEQF

-257 WGTGALNSLSE
+257 WATGTLNSLSD
-268 TFKGFFTSLEKHLD
+268 TFKGFFD
-282 SVKSIFLGLGLDKI
+282 GVKSSINVIIGLLAGLGGAKLVNGI
-296 ISGFVALLQKS
+296 ISTWNKGMD
-307 IGLIKAGLIGLFSTK
+307 I
-322 IINGFTSAWGKAM
+322 
-335 NVWVAGQKQNIATL
+335 WVSGQKQKIAKV
-349 RTEMKSLRADAQK
+349 RTEMKSLRAEAQK

-367 PASIGTTKSGYLQLN
+367 PANIGTTKSGYLQLN
-382 NAGTLT
+382 NAGKLT
-388 AAQQTDA
+388 AQQQTEA

-406 IEANNITANITKQ
+406 DEANAITQKINSSTK
-419 TSGLRVV
+419 GLSVV
-426 WTGVKGIVQGVGQFL
+426 WTGVKGIVQGVGAFL

-446 AMIAGAIIGA
+446 ATIASLIIGA
-456 VTTLVGKWREY
+456 VTALISKWRDY
-467 NQALKDSVN
+467 NNALKESVN
-476 IGKNRK
+476 IAKNRK
-482 KDLDEEASSY
+482 KELDEEASSY
-492 KSKAALIRTE
+492 KSKAALINTE

-507 DINRTENERVSA
+507 DINRTENERISA

-559 KMQAYTNELGEM
+559 KMQAYTNELGEVT
-571 SIKTDKAY
+571 IAADKAQKKVDELIWQINY
-579 EKLQEAIKTY
+579 RNAQIGKPLINRSIVDKIYKKDEK
-589 QRENPNRKMFSF
+589 
-601 FDLPKVFD
+601 
-609 SKDKNGVYTPSGR
+609 GVYKISTQDRTKYGLESATWLR
-622 AREEYQIPN
+622 REL
-631 ENWDIWG
+631 DV
-638 KSFKDLKTAYNEYKN
+638 AYNELRSEQE
-653 NKDYLESIEAKVKS
+653 YLKEIEGHVKS

-678 EKTTANTTS
+678 EKMATNTTS

-695 ETKDK
+695 ETKEK
-700 PEKIIEKFNG
+700 PEKVIDKYNG
-710 ELAALKAALKE
+710 ELAALKASFKE
-721 ERLTQESFNDEF
+721 GRLTEEKFNDEL

-738 RYLEKYVEAGGSTSN
+738 RYLEKYVKAGGSTDN
-753 SWYAGLL
+753 SWYVGLL
-760 AQYRELIDKVKETD
+760 GQYKKFIDSVKETE

-779 NRTLD
+779 KKTLD
-784 KYEKDKL
+784 NYEKDKL
-791 GSKNDNEWDTAA
+791 GAKNDGELDTASI
-803 TTAYGNIIDN
+803 TAYGNIIDA

-822 IDTAKMTVD
+822 IDASKMTVD
-831 VLMETFIEEVEKTAP
+831 VLIATFIEEVEKAAP
-846 ELAAKLESAF
+846 ELAKILNSSF

-862 INRLRAAQWG
+862 INRLNAAQWDA
-872 EIYNEYGTDY
+872 IYKEYGKDY
-882 NKPAKR
+882 NKPAKKE
-888 DERYR
+888 DRYR

-899 TQKLDSQIKGI
+899 TQKLDSRIKNI
-910 DAEIKRK
+910 DDEIKRK
-917 EALME
+917 QALIE

-936 TDINNLKETL
+936 TDISNLKETIK
-946 GALRSEADTLEKKA
+946 ALRAEADTLEKKA

-965 LDYIDELEKKIKKGT
+965 LDYIEELEKKIKKGS

-988 EAIDRAASAW
+988 EVIDRAASSW
-998 DNMKDTM
+998 DNLKDVM
-1005 EDEDSTWWDKFKAT
+1005 EDEDSTWLDKFKAA
-1019 FNYVIQFA
+1019 FNYVVQFA
-1027 TSIGTLTTA
+1027 TSMGTLTVA
-1036 IESLQEA
+1036 IESLQKA
-1043 LNKLK
+1043 LQELNA
-1048 QAKEDAKIAELGQS
+1048 AKDDMAIGSLASS
-1062 LGINPNDGVAEQRE
+1062 LGVDTTDTLAKQRK
-1076 SLAMTTALSAAND
+1076 SLAD
-1089 KLAKS
+1089 
-1094 QKTAAAGAVAS
+1094 S
-1105 NSATAASSLAVA
+1105 NSAVAASSLAM
-1117 AASEAEAVADQGA
+1117 AEASGVEATADKDA

-1137 ATATQGAAAAD
+1137 ATAAQGAAVAD

-1159 TASAAETTADSTSAA
+1159 AASATEATADSTSAA

-1194 VVAGVAGVVSSLK
+1194 VIAGVAGVVSSLK

-1227 NTLARVN
+1227 KTLARVN

>member
-1 MNFRMVM
+1 MANMNFRMVM

-18 IADVRNEIHNFK
+18 IAEVRNEVHNFK
-30 SSLLGVGAAI
+30 NSLMGVGAAI
-40 GAGMGFADLI
+40 GAGLGFADLI
-50 SKLKETTKQLSVAKA
+50 SKLKETTKQLSVARA

-83 YAQNLDFANRLAKKY
+83 YAQNLDFANKLAKKY

-257 WGTGALNSLSE
+257 WATGTLNSLSD
-268 TFKGFFTSLEKHLD
+268 TFKGFFDGVES
-282 SVKSIFLGLGLDKI
+282 SVNVIIGLLAGLGGAKLVNGI
-296 ISGFVALLQKS
+296 ISTWNKGMD
-307 IGLIKAGLIGLFSTK
+307 I
-322 IINGFTSAWGKAM
+322 
-335 NVWVAGQKQNIATL
+335 WVSGQKQKIAKV
-349 RTEMKSLRADAQK
+349 RTEMKSLRAEAQK

-367 PASIGTTKSGYLQLN
+367 PANIGTTKSGYLQLN
-382 NAGTLT
+382 NAGKLT
-388 AAQQTDA
+388 AQQQTEA

-406 IEANNITANITKQ
+406 DEANAITQKINSSTK
-419 TSGLRVV
+419 GLSVV
-426 WTGVKGIVQGVGQFL
+426 WTGVKGIVQGVGAFL

-446 AMIAGAIIGA
+446 ATIASLIIGA
-456 VTTLVGKWREY
+456 VTALISKWRDY
-467 NQALKDSVN
+467 NNALKESVN
-476 IGKNRK
+476 ITKNRK
-482 KDLDEEASSY
+482 KELDEEASSY
-492 KSKAALIRTE
+492 KSKAALINTE

-507 DINRTENERVSA
+507 DINRTENERISA

-571 SIKTDKAY
+571 TIAADKAQKKVDELIWQINY
-579 EKLQEAIKTY
+579 RNAQIGKPLIDRSIVDKIYKKDEK
-589 QRENPNRKMFSF
+589 
-601 FDLPKVFD
+601 
-609 SKDKNGVYTPSGR
+609 GVYKISTQDRTKYGLESATWLR
-622 AREEYQIPN
+622 REL
-631 ENWDIWG
+631 DV
-638 KSFKDLKTAYNEYKN
+638 AYNELRSEQE
-653 NKDYLESIEAKVKS
+653 YLKEIEGHVKS

-687 PTKAEMYG
+687 PTKSEMYG

-700 PEKIIEKFNG
+700 PEKVIDKYNG
-710 ELAALKAALKE
+710 ELAALKASFKE
-721 ERLTQESFNDEF
+721 GRLTQENFNDEL

-738 RYLEKYVEAGGSTSN
+738 RYLEKYVEAGGSIDN
-753 SWYAGLL
+753 SWYVSLL
-760 AQYRELIDKVKETD
+760 EQYKKLIGSVKETE
-774 RLKDI
+774 RLKDVKK
-779 NRTLD
+779 TLD
-784 KYEKDKL
+784 NYEKDKL
-791 GSKNDNEWDTAA
+791 GAKNDNELDTASI
-803 TTAYGNIIDN
+803 TAYGNIIDA

-822 IDTAKMTVD
+822 IDASKMTVD
-831 VLMETFIEEVEKTAP
+831 VLIATFIEEVEKAAP
-846 ELAAKLESAF
+846 VLAEMLDSSF

-862 INRLRAAQWG
+862 INRLNAAQWG
-872 EIYNEYGTDY
+872 AIYKEYGKDY
-882 NKPAKR
+882 NKPAKKE
-888 DERYR
+888 DRYR

-899 TQKLDSQIKGI
+899 TQKLDSRIKNI
-910 DAEIKRK
+910 DDEIKRK
-917 EALME
+917 QALIE

-936 TDINNLKETL
+936 TDIANLKETIK
-946 GALRSEADTLEKKA
+946 ALRSEADTLEKKA

-965 LDYIDELEKKIKKGT
+965 LDYIEEMEKKIKKGS

-988 EAIDRAASAW
+988 EVIDRAASAW
-998 DNMKDTM
+998 DNLKDAM
-1005 EDEDSTWWDKFKAT
+1005 EDEDSTWLDKFKAAY
-1019 FNYVIQFA
+1019 NYVVQFA
-1027 TSIGTLTTA
+1027 TSMGTLTVA
-1036 IESLQEA
+1036 IESLQKA
-1043 LNKLK
+1043 LQELNA
-1048 QAKEDAKIAELGQS
+1048 AKDDMAIGNLASS
-1062 LGINPNDGVAEQRE
+1062 LGLDMTEGLAKQRK
-1076 SLAMTTALSAAND
+1076 SLAE
-1089 KLAKS
+1089 
-1094 QKTAAAGAVAS
+1094 S
-1105 NSATAASSLAVA
+1105 NSAVAASSLAMA
-1117 AASEAEAVADQGA
+1117 AASGVEATADKDA

-1137 ATATQGAAAAD
+1137 ATSAQGAAVAD

-1159 TASAAETTADSTSAA
+1159 AASATEATADSTSAA

-1227 NTLARVN
+1227 KTLARVN

>member
-111 FHAACMSTNMSLE
+111 FHAACMSTNISLE

-134 RAAAY
+134 RATAY
-139 FHMSESRA
+139 YHMSASRA
-147 KDMMVAVTQMI
+147 KDMMVAVTQMM
-158 SKNVVSSEELR
+158 SKGKVSSEELR

-177 GAFNMMANAVGVT
+177 GAFNLMANAIGVT

-200 GKLASG
+200 GKLSSG

-237 AWTKLVDNSGFEQF
+237 AWTNLVDNSGFEQF

-257 WGTGALNSLSE
+257 WGISTLGSLSE
-268 TFKGFFTSLEKHLD
+268 AFKGFFTSLEKHLV

-296 ISGFVALLQKS
+296 ISGFVALLQNS

-335 NVWVAGQKQNIATL
+335 NVWVTGQKQNIATL

-382 NAGTLT
+382 NAGSLT
-388 AAQQTDA
+388 AQQQTDA

-406 IEANNITANITKQ
+406 DEANRITANIAKQ

-467 NQALKDSVN
+467 NQALKESVN
-476 IGKNRK
+476 IGKSRK

-507 DINRTENERVSA
+507 DINRSENERVSA

-547 TNEWLDRLARGA
+547 TDEWLDRLERGA

-589 QRENPNRKMFSF
+589 QRKNPNRKMFSF
-601 FDLPKVFD
+601 LDLPKVFD
-609 SKDKNGVYTPSGR
+609 SKDKNGVYTPSDR
-622 AREEYQIPN
+622 ARKEYQIPN
-631 ENWDIWG
+631 DIWD
-638 KSFKDLKTAYNEYKN
+638 KSFRDLRTAYNEYRN
-653 NKDYLESIEAKVKS
+653 SKDYLESIEAEVKS
-667 IQEAMVKNGDN
+667 IQEEMVKNGDN
-678 EKTTANTTS
+678 EKTTANTKS

-700 PEKIIEKFNG
+700 PEKIIEKFKG

-721 ERLTQESFNDEF
+721 ERLTQAGFDDEL

-760 AQYRELIDKVKETD
+760 AQYRELIDKVKETE

-779 NRTLD
+779 NKTLD

-791 GSKNDNEWDTAA
+791 GAKNDNELDTAA
-803 TTAYGNIIDN
+803 TTAYGNFIDA

-822 IDTAKMTVD
+822 IDAAKMTVD
-831 VLMETFIEEVEKTAP
+831 TLMDTFIEEVKKLAP
-846 ELAAKLESAF
+846 ELAAKLKSSF

-872 EIYNEYGTDY
+872 EIYKEYGTDY

-888 DERYR
+888 EDRYR

-899 TQKLDSQIKGI
+899 TQKLDSQIKNI

-936 TDINNLKETL
+936 TDIANLKETL

-998 DNMKDTM
+998 ENMEDTIK
-1005 EDEDSTWWDKFKAT
+1005 DEDSSIWDKFKAT

-1043 LNKLK
+1043 MKKLK
-1048 QAKEDAKIAELGQS
+1048 KAKEDAQIGELGQS
-1062 LGINPNDGVAEQRE
+1062 LGINPNDSVAEQRE
-1076 SLAMTTALSAAND
+1076 SLAVTEALTAAND

-1094 QKTAAAGAVAS
+1094 QNTVAAGAVAS
-1105 NSATAASSLAVA
+1105 NSATAASSLAA
-1117 AASEAEAVADQGA
+1117 AGASEAEAAADKEA
-1130 AAAKVMK
+1130 AAAKAMK
-1137 ATATQGAAAAD
+1137 AAATQGAAAAD
-1148 TASVGASAAAA
+1148 TASVGASAAATA
-1159 TASAAETTADSTSAA
+1159 ASAAETQADSTSAA

>member
-1 MNFRMVM
+1 MANMNFRMVM

-18 IADVRNEIHNFK
+18 IAEVRNEVHNFK
-30 SSLLGVGAAI
+30 NSLMGVGAAI
-40 GAGMGFADLI
+40 GAGLGFADLI
-50 SKLKETTKQLSVAKA
+50 SKLKETTKQLSVARA

-83 YAQNLDFANRLAKKY
+83 YAQNLDFANKLAKKY

-111 FHAACMSTNMSLE
+111 FHAACMSTNISLE

-237 AWTKLVDNSGFEQF
+237 AWIKLVDNSGFEQF

-257 WGTGALNSLSE
+257 WATETLDSLSDS
-268 TFKGFFTSLEKHLD
+268 FSGFFTSLEKHLG

-296 ISGFVALLQKS
+296 ISGLAAVFQKS

-335 NVWVAGQKQNIATL
+335 DIWVSGQKQKIATL
-349 RTEMKSLRADAQK
+349 RTEMKSLRAEAQK

-367 PASIGTTKSGYLQLN
+367 PANIGTTKSGYLQLN
-382 NAGTLT
+382 NAGNLT
-388 AAQQTDA
+388 AQQQTEA

-406 IEANNITANITKQ
+406 VEANAITQKINSSTK
-419 TSGLRVV
+419 GLRVV

-456 VTTLVGKWREY
+456 VATLIGKWREY
-467 NQALKDSVN
+467 NQALKESVN

-482 KDLDEEASSY
+482 KELDEEASSY
-492 KSKAALIRTE
+492 KSKEALIRTE

-507 DINRTENERVSA
+507 DIKRTENERISA

-559 KMQAYTNELGEM
+559 KMQAYTNELGEV
-571 SIKTDKAY
+571 SIAVDKAQKKVDDLIWEINY
-579 EKLQEAIKTY
+579 RNAQMGRPLINREALPEIFDTKD
-589 QRENPNRKMFSF
+589 NR
-601 FDLPKVFD
+601 
-609 SKDKNGVYTPSGR
+609 GVYTTSGK
-622 AREEYQIPN
+622 N
-631 ENWDIWG
+631 LG
-638 KSFKDLKTAYNEYKN
+638 KYGLIDQYGQGIYRTDLFRDLKLAYNELRSEQE
-653 NKDYLESIEAKVKS
+653 YLKEIEGSVKA
-667 IQEAMVKNGDN
+667 IQTEMVKNGDN

-695 ETKDK
+695 ETKEK
-700 PEKIIEKFNG
+700 PEKVIDKYNG
-710 ELAALKAALKE
+710 ELAALKASFKE
-721 ERLTQESFNDEF
+721 GRLTEEKFNDEL

-738 RYLEKYVEAGGSTSN
+738 RYLEKYVEAGGSTDN
-753 SWYAGLL
+753 SWYVDLL
-760 AQYRELIDKVKETD
+760 GQYKKFIDSVKETE

-779 NRTLD
+779 KKTLD
-784 KYEKDKL
+784 NYEKDKL
-791 GSKNDNEWDTAA
+791 GAKNDGGLDTASI
-803 TTAYGNIIDN
+803 TAYGNIIDA

-822 IDTAKMTVD
+822 IDASKMTVD
-831 VLMETFIEEVEKTAP
+831 VLIATFIEELEKAAP
-846 ELAAKLESAF
+846 ELAKILNSSF

-862 INRLRAAQWG
+862 INRLNAAQWDA
-872 EIYNEYGTDY
+872 IYKEYGKDY
-882 NKPAKR
+882 NKPAKKE
-888 DERYR
+888 DRYR
-893 DYKYTD
+893 DYKYTG
-899 TQKLDSQIKGI
+899 TQKLDSRIKDI
-910 DAEIKRK
+910 DDEIKRK
-917 EALME
+917 QALIE

-936 TDINNLKETL
+936 TDISNLKETIK
-946 GALRSEADTLEKKA
+946 ALRAEADTLEKKA

-965 LDYIDELEKKIKKGT
+965 LDYIEELEKKIKKGS

-988 EAIDRAASAW
+988 EVIDRAASSW
-998 DNMKDTM
+998 DNLKDVM
-1005 EDEDSTWWDKFKAT
+1005 EDEDSTWLDKFKAA
-1019 FNYVIQFA
+1019 FNYVVQFA
-1027 TSIGTLTTA
+1027 TSMGTLTVA
-1036 IESLQEA
+1036 IESLQKA
-1043 LNKLK
+1043 LQELNA
-1048 QAKEDAKIAELGQS
+1048 AKDDMAIGSLASS
-1062 LGINPNDGVAEQRE
+1062 LGVDTTDTLAKQRK
-1076 SLAMTTALSAAND
+1076 SLAD
-1089 KLAKS
+1089 
-1094 QKTAAAGAVAS
+1094 S
-1105 NSATAASSLAVA
+1105 NSAVAASSLAM
-1117 AASEAEAVADQGA
+1117 AEASGVEATADKDA

-1137 ATATQGAAAAD
+1137 ATAAQGAAVAD

-1159 TASAAETTADSTSAA
+1159 AASTTEATADSTSAA

-1194 VVAGVAGVVSSLK
+1194 VIAGVAGVVSSLK

-1227 NTLARVN
+1227 KTLARVN

>member
-1 MNFRMVM
+1 MANMNFRMVM

-18 IADVRNEIHNFK
+18 IAEVRNEVHNFK
-30 SSLLGVGAAI
+30 NSLMGVGAAI
-40 GAGMGFADLI
+40 GAGLGFADLI
-50 SKLKETTKQLSVAKA
+50 SKLKETTKQLSVARA

-83 YAQNLDFANRLAKKY
+83 YAQNLDFANKLAKKY

-257 WGTGALNSLSE
+257 WATGTLNSLSD
-268 TFKGFFTSLEKHLD
+268 TFKGFFDGVES
-282 SVKSIFLGLGLDKI
+282 SVNVIIGLLAGLGGAKLVNGI
-296 ISGFVALLQKS
+296 ISTWNKGMD
-307 IGLIKAGLIGLFSTK
+307 I
-322 IINGFTSAWGKAM
+322 
-335 NVWVAGQKQNIATL
+335 WVSGQKQKIAKV
-349 RTEMKSLRADAQK
+349 RTEMKSLRAEAQK

-382 NAGTLT
+382 NAGKLT
-388 AAQQTDA
+388 AQQQTEA

-406 IEANNITANITKQ
+406 DEANTITQKINSSTK
-419 TSGLRVV
+419 GLSVV
-426 WTGVKGIVQGVGQFL
+426 WTGVKGIVQGVGAFL

-446 AMIAGAIIGA
+446 ATIASLIIGA
-456 VTTLVGKWREY
+456 VTSLYSKWKDY
-467 NQALKDSVN
+467 NNALKESVN
-476 IGKNRK
+476 IAKSRK
-482 KDLDEEASSY
+482 KELDEEASSY

-507 DINRTENERVSA
+507 DIKRSENERISA

-571 SIKTDKAY
+571 TIAADKAQKKVDELIWQINY
-579 EKLQEAIKTY
+579 RNAQIGKPLINRSIVDKIYKKDEK
-589 QRENPNRKMFSF
+589 
-601 FDLPKVFD
+601 
-609 SKDKNGVYTPSGR
+609 GVYKISTQDRTKYGLESATWLR
-622 AREEYQIPN
+622 REL
-631 ENWDIWG
+631 DV
-638 KSFKDLKTAYNEYKN
+638 AYNELRSEQE
-653 NKDYLESIEAKVKS
+653 YLKEIEGHVKS
-667 IQEAMVKNGDN
+667 IQEAMVKNGGN
-678 EKTTANTTS
+678 EKTTANTKS

-721 ERLTQESFNDEF
+721 ERLTQAGYDDEL

-738 RYLEKYVEAGGSTSN
+738 RYLEKYVEAGGSIDN
-753 SWYAGLL
+753 SWYVSLL
-760 AQYRELIDKVKETD
+760 EQYKKLIGSVKETE
-774 RLKDI
+774 RLKDVKK
-779 NRTLD
+779 TLD
-784 KYEKDKL
+784 NYEKDKL
-791 GSKNDNEWDTAA
+791 GAKNDNELDTASI
-803 TTAYGNIIDN
+803 TAYGNIIDA

-822 IDTAKMTVD
+822 IDASKMTVD
-831 VLMETFIEEVEKTAP
+831 VLIATFIEEVEKAAP
-846 ELAAKLESAF
+846 VLAEMLDSSF
-856 AEASGT
+856 SEASGT
-862 INRLRAAQWG
+862 INRLNAAQWG
-872 EIYNEYGTDY
+872 AIYEEYGKDY
-882 NKPAKR
+882 NKPAKKE
-888 DERYR
+888 DRYR

-899 TQKLDSQIKGI
+899 TQKLDSRIKNI
-910 DAEIKRK
+910 DDEIKRK
-917 EALME
+917 QALIE

-936 TDINNLKETL
+936 TDIANLKETIK
-946 GALRSEADTLEKKA
+946 ALRSEADTLEKKA

-965 LDYIDELEKKIKKGT
+965 LDYIEELEKKIKKGS

-988 EAIDRAASAW
+988 EVIDRAASAW
-998 DNMKDTM
+998 DNLKDAM
-1005 EDEDSTWWDKFKAT
+1005 EDEDSTWLDKFKAAY
-1019 FNYVIQFA
+1019 NYVVQFA
-1027 TSIGTLTTA
+1027 TSMGTLTVA

-1043 LNKLK
+1043 LQELNA
-1048 QAKEDAKIAELGQS
+1048 AKDDMTIGNLASS
-1062 LGINPNDGVAEQRE
+1062 LGLDMTEGLAKQRK
-1076 SLAMTTALSAAND
+1076 SLAE
-1089 KLAKS
+1089 
-1094 QKTAAAGAVAS
+1094 S
-1105 NSATAASSLAVA
+1105 NSAVAASSLAMA
-1117 AASEAEAVADQGA
+1117 AASATEATADKGA

-1137 ATATQGAAAAD
+1137 ATAAQGAAVAD

-1159 TASAAETTADSTSAA
+1159 AASATEATADSTSAA

-1194 VVAGVAGVVSSLK
+1194 VIAGVAGVVSSLK

-1227 NTLARVN
+1227 KTLARVN

>member
-18 IADVRNEIHNFK
+18 IAEVRNEIHSFK

-111 FHAACMSTNMSLE
+111 FHAACMSTNISLE

-134 RAAAY
+134 RATAY
-139 FHMSESRA
+139 YHMSASRA
-147 KDMMVAVTQMI
+147 KDMMVAVTQMM
-158 SKNVVSSEELR
+158 SKGKVSSEELR

-177 GAFNMMANAVGVT
+177 GAFNLMANAIGVT
-190 TAELEKLLKA
+190 TAELEGLLKA

-257 WGTGALNSLSE
+257 WGISTLGSLSE
-268 TFKGFFTSLEKHLD
+268 TFSGFFTSLEKHLD
-282 SVKSIFLGLGLDKI
+282 SVKAIFLGLGLDKI
-296 ISGFVALLQKS
+296 MSGLVALFKNT
-307 IGLIKAGLIGLFSTK
+307 IGIIKAGLIGLFSTK

-335 NVWVAGQKQNIATL
+335 NVWVTGQKQNIATL

-362 TIKGT
+362 AIKGT
-367 PASIGTTKSGYLQLN
+367 PASISTTKSGYLQLN
-382 NAGTLT
+382 NTGSLT
-388 AAQQTDA
+388 AQQLKDA
-395 TNALS
+395 RNAWS
-400 AYNKKL
+400 EHNKKL
-406 IEANNITANITKQ
+406 REVNEITANITKQ

-446 AMIAGAIIGA
+446 AIIAGAIIGA
-456 VTTLVGKWREY
+456 VTTLIGKWRDY
-467 NQALKDSVN
+467 NNALKETVN
-476 IGKNRK
+476 IGKSRK

-492 KSKAALIRTE
+492 KSKAALISTE

-507 DINRTENERVSA
+507 DITRTENERVSA
-519 LNMINEQLGL
+519 LNTINEQLGL
-529 VGDNQLNIK
+529 VGDKQLNIK
-538 DGMDKINAS
+538 DGMDKINAA
-547 TNEWLDRLARGA
+547 TNEWISRLARAA

-579 EKLQEAIKTY
+579 EKLQEAIKAY
-589 QRENPNRKMFSF
+589 QKANPNRKMFSF
-601 FDLPKVFD
+601 LELPKVFD
-609 SKDKNGVYTPSGR
+609 SRDKNGVYTPSGR
-622 AREEYQIPN
+622 AREEYQLN
-631 ENWDIWG
+631 FTDYLTD
-638 KSFKDLKTAYNEYKN
+638 SFKDLKMAYNEYKN
-653 NKDYLESIEAKVKS
+653 SKDYLEDIKNIVKS
-667 IQEAMVKNGDN
+667 IQEEMVKSGDY
-678 EKTTANTTS
+678 ENTTGTTTGTTS
-687 PTKAEMYG
+687 LFG

-700 PEKIIEKFNG
+700 PEKVIEKFNG

-721 ERLTQESFNDEF
+721 ERLTQAGYDDEL

-753 SWYAGLL
+753 SWYAALL
-760 AQYRELIDKVKETD
+760 TQYRDLIDKVKETE

-779 NRTLD
+779 NKTLD
-784 KYEKDKL
+784 RYEKDKL
-791 GSKNDNEWDTAA
+791 GAKNDNELDTAA
-803 TTAYGNIIDN
+803 TTAYGNFIDA

-822 IDTAKMTVD
+822 VDTAKMTVD
-831 VLMETFIEEVEKTAP
+831 TLMDTFIEEVGKTAP
-846 ELAAKLESAF
+846 ELAAKLKSAF

-872 EIYNEYGTDY
+872 DIYKEYGTDY

-888 DERYR
+888 EDRYR

-899 TQKLDSQIKGI
+899 TQKLDSQIKNI
-910 DAEIKRK
+910 DVEIKRK

-936 TDINNLKETL
+936 TDIENLKETL

-965 LDYIDELEKKIKKGT
+965 LDYIDELEKKIKKST

-998 DNMKDTM
+998 DNMKDTI
-1005 EDEDSTWWDKFKAT
+1005 EDEDSSMWDKFKAT

-1043 LNKLK
+1043 MKKLK
-1048 QAKEDAKIAELGQS
+1048 KAKEDAQIAELGQS
-1062 LGINPNDGVAEQRE
+1062 LGINSNDSVAEQRE
-1076 SLAMTTALSAAND
+1076 SLAVTTALSAAND

-1105 NSATAASSLAVA
+1105 NSATAASSMAVA

-1148 TASVGASAAAA
+1148 TASVGASAAATA
-1159 TASAAETTADSTSAA
+1159 ASAAETTADSTSAA

-1194 VVAGVAGVVSSLK
+1194 VIAGVAGVVSSLK
-1207 NSYGKFANGGIVG
+1207 KSYGKFANGGIVG

-1234 KGEMILPLHDQMT
+1234 KGEMILNYGQQRK
-1247 LFKMI
+1247 LFEMANGK
-1252 KSGQGI
+1252 GL
-1258 GSGGGEWRV
+1258 GGGEV
-1267 RGTDLIKVINNT
+1267 QFKIRGADLVGTLKNYT
-1279 QNKLKG
+1279 NKLKG

>member
-1 MNFRMVM
+1 MANMNFRMVM

-18 IADVRNEIHNFK
+18 IAEVRNEVHNFK
-30 SSLLGVGAAI
+30 NSLMGVGAAI
-40 GAGMGFADLI
+40 GAGLGFADLI
-50 SKLKETTKQLSVAKA
+50 SKLKETTKQLSVARA

-83 YAQNLDFANRLAKKY
+83 YAQNLDFANKLAKKY

-237 AWTKLVDNSGFEQF
+237 AWIKLVDNSGFEQF

-257 WGTGALNSLSE
+257 WATGTLNSLSD
-268 TFKGFFTSLEKHLD
+268 TFKGFFD
-282 SVKSIFLGLGLDKI
+282 GVKSSVNVIIGLLAGLGGAKLVNGI
-296 ISGFVALLQKS
+296 ISTWNKGMD
-307 IGLIKAGLIGLFSTK
+307 I
-322 IINGFTSAWGKAM
+322 
-335 NVWVAGQKQNIATL
+335 WVSGQKQKIAKV
-349 RTEMKSLRADAQK
+349 RTEMKSLRAEAQK

-367 PASIGTTKSGYLQLN
+367 PANIGTTKSGYLQLN
-382 NAGTLT
+382 NAGKLT
-388 AAQQTDA
+388 AQQQTEA

-406 IEANNITANITKQ
+406 DEANAITQKINSSTK
-419 TSGLRVV
+419 GLSVV
-426 WTGVKGIVQGVGQFL
+426 WTGVKGIVQGVGAFL

-446 AMIAGAIIGA
+446 ATIASLIIGA
-456 VTTLVGKWREY
+456 VTTLISKWITY
-467 NQALKDSVN
+467 NNALKESVN
-476 IGKNRK
+476 IAKNRK
-482 KDLDEEASSY
+482 KELDEEASSY
-492 KSKAALIRTE
+492 KSKEALIRTE

-507 DINRTENERVSA
+507 DINRTENERISA

-559 KMQAYTNELGEM
+559 KMQAYTNELGEVA
-571 SIKTDKAY
+571 IAADKAQKKVDDLIWEINY
-579 EKLQEAIKTY
+579 RNAQMGRPLINREALPEI
-589 QRENPNRKMFSF
+589 
-601 FDLPKVFD
+601 FDTKD
-609 SKDKNGVYTPSGR
+609 SRGVYTTSGK
-622 AREEYQIPN
+622 N
-631 ENWDIWG
+631 LG
-638 KSFKDLKTAYNEYKN
+638 KYGLIDQYGQGIYRTDLFKDLKLAYNELKSN
-653 NKDYLESIEAKVKS
+653 QEYLKEIEGSVKA
-667 IQEAMVKNGDN
+667 IQTEMVKNGDN

-700 PEKIIEKFNG
+700 PEKVIEKFKG
-710 ELAALKAALKE
+710 ELAALKASFKE
-721 ERLTQESFNDEF
+721 GRLTQENFNDEL

-738 RYLEKYVEAGGSTSN
+738 RYLEKYVEAGGSTDN
-753 SWYAGLL
+753 SWYVDLL
-760 AQYRELIDKVKETD
+760 GQYKKLIDGVKETE

-779 NRTLD
+779 KKTLD
-784 KYEKDKL
+784 NYEKDKL
-791 GSKNDNEWDTAA
+791 GAKNDGELDTASI
-803 TTAYGNIIDN
+803 TAYGNIIDA

-822 IDTAKMTVD
+822 IDASKMTVD
-831 VLMETFIEEVEKTAP
+831 VLIATFIEEVEKAAP
-846 ELAAKLESAF
+846 ELAEMIDYSF

-862 INRLRAAQWG
+862 INRLNAAQWDA
-872 EIYNEYGTDY
+872 IYKEYGKDY
-882 NKPAKR
+882 NKPAKKK
-888 DERYR
+888 DRYR
-893 DYKYTD
+893 DYKYTG
-899 TQKLDSQIKGI
+899 TQKLDSRIKNI
-910 DAEIKRK
+910 DDEIKRK
-917 EALME
+917 QALIE

-936 TDINNLKETL
+936 TDISNLKETIK
-946 GALRSEADTLEKKA
+946 ALRSEADTLEKKA

-965 LDYIDELEKKIKKGT
+965 LDYIEELEKKIKKGS

-988 EAIDRAASAW
+988 EVIDRAASAW
-998 DNMKDTM
+998 DNLKDAM
-1005 EDEDSTWWDKFKAT
+1005 EDEDSTWLDKFKAAYN
-1019 FNYVIQFA
+1019 FVVQFA
-1027 TSIGTLTTA
+1027 TSMGTLTVA

-1043 LNKLK
+1043 LQELNA
-1048 QAKEDAKIAELGQS
+1048 AKDDMTIGNLASS
-1062 LGINPNDGVAEQRE
+1062 LGVDTTDTLAKQRE
-1076 SLAMTTALSAAND
+1076 SLA
-1089 KLAKS
+1089 K
-1094 QKTAAAGAVAS
+1094 S
-1105 NSATAASSLAVA
+1105 NSAVAASSLAMA
-1117 AASEAEAVADQGA
+1117 AASGVEATADKDA

-1137 ATATQGAAAAD
+1137 ATAAQGAAAAD

-1159 TASAAETTADSTSAA
+1159 AASTTEATADSTSAA

-1194 VVAGVAGVVSSLK
+1194 VIAGVAGVVSSLK

-1227 NTLARVN
+1227 KTLARVN

-1252 KSGQGI
+1252 KSGQGS

>member
-1 MNFRMVM
+1 MANMNFRMVM

-18 IADVRNEIHNFK
+18 IAEVRNEVHNFK
-30 SSLLGVGAAI
+30 NSLMGVGAAI
-40 GAGMGFADLI
+40 GAGLGFADLI
-50 SKLKETTKQLSVAKA
+50 SKLKETTKQLSVARA

-83 YAQNLDFANRLAKKY
+83 YAQNLDFANKLAKKY

-111 FHAACMSTNMSLE
+111 FHAACMSTNISLE

-257 WGTGALNSLSE
+257 LATWTLNSLSDI
-268 TFKGFFTSLEKHLD
+268 FKGFFD
-282 SVKSIFLGLGLDKI
+282 RVKSSVNVIIGLLAGLGSAKLVNGI
-296 ISGFVALLQKS
+296 ISTWNKGMD
-307 IGLIKAGLIGLFSTK
+307 I
-322 IINGFTSAWGKAM
+322 
-335 NVWVAGQKQNIATL
+335 WVSGQKQKIAKV
-349 RTEMKSLRADAQK
+349 RTEMKSLRAEAQK

-367 PASIGTTKSGYLQLN
+367 PANIGTTKSGYLQLN
-382 NAGTLT
+382 NAGKLT
-388 AAQQTDA
+388 AQQQTEA

-406 IEANNITANITKQ
+406 DEANAITQKINSSTK
-419 TSGLRVV
+419 GLSVV
-426 WTGVKGIVQGVGQFL
+426 WTGVKGIVQGVGAFL

-446 AMIAGAIIGA
+446 ATIASLIIGA
-456 VTTLVGKWREY
+456 VTTLISKWAIY
-467 NQALKDSVN
+467 NNALKESVN
-476 IGKNRK
+476 IAKNRK
-482 KDLDEEASSY
+482 KELDEEASSY
-492 KSKAALIRTE
+492 KSKAALIQTE

-507 DINRTENERVSA
+507 DINRSENERISA

-547 TNEWLDRLARGA
+547 TNEWLNRLARGA
-559 KMQAYTNELGEM
+559 KMQAYTNELGEV
-571 SIKTDKAY
+571 SIAVDKAQKKVDDLIWEINY
-579 EKLQEAIKTY
+579 RNAQMGRPLINREALPEIFDTKD
-589 QRENPNRKMFSF
+589 NR
-601 FDLPKVFD
+601 
-609 SKDKNGVYTPSGR
+609 GVYTTSGK
-622 AREEYQIPN
+622 N
-631 ENWDIWG
+631 LG
-638 KSFKDLKTAYNEYKN
+638 KYGLIDQYGQGIYRTDLFRDLKLAYNELRSGQE
-653 NKDYLESIEAKVKS
+653 YLKEIEGSVKA
-667 IQEAMVKNGDN
+667 IQTEMVKNGDN

-700 PEKIIEKFNG
+700 PEKVIDKYNG
-710 ELAALKAALKE
+710 ELAALKASFKE
-721 ERLTQESFNDEF
+721 GRLTEEKFNDEL

-738 RYLEKYVEAGGSTSN
+738 RYLEKYVEAGGSTDN
-753 SWYAGLL
+753 SWYVGLL
-760 AQYRELIDKVKETD
+760 GQYKKLIDGVKEAE

-779 NRTLD
+779 KKTLD
-784 KYEKDKL
+784 NYEKDKL
-791 GSKNDNEWDTAA
+791 GAKNDNELDTASI
-803 TTAYGNIIDN
+803 TAYGNIIDA

-822 IDTAKMTVD
+822 IDASKMTVD
-831 VLMETFIEEVEKTAP
+831 VLIATFIEEVEKAAP
-846 ELAAKLESAF
+846 ELAEMIDYSF

-862 INRLRAAQWG
+862 INRLNAAQWDA
-872 EIYNEYGTDY
+872 IYKEYGKDY
-882 NKPAKR
+882 NKPAKKE
-888 DERYR
+888 DRYR

-899 TQKLDSQIKGI
+899 TQKLDSRIKNI
-910 DAEIKRK
+910 DDEIKRK
-917 EALME
+917 QALIE

-936 TDINNLKETL
+936 TDIANLKETIKE
-946 GALRSEADTLEKKA
+946 LRSEADTLEKKA

-965 LDYIDELEKKIKKGT
+965 LDYIEELEKKIKKGS

-988 EAIDRAASAW
+988 EVIDRAASAW
-998 DNMKDTM
+998 DNLKDAM
-1005 EDEDSTWWDKFKAT
+1005 EDEDSTWLDKFKAAYN
-1019 FNYVIQFA
+1019 FVVQFA
-1027 TSIGTLTTA
+1027 TSMGTLTVA
-1036 IESLQEA
+1036 IKSLQEA
-1043 LNKLK
+1043 LQELNA
-1048 QAKEDAKIAELGQS
+1048 AKDDMTIGNLASS
-1062 LGINPNDGVAEQRE
+1062 LGVDTTDTLAKQRE
-1076 SLAMTTALSAAND
+1076 SLA
-1089 KLAKS
+1089 K
-1094 QKTAAAGAVAS
+1094 S
-1105 NSATAASSLAVA
+1105 NSAVAASSLAMA
-1117 AASEAEAVADQGA
+1117 AASGVEATADKDA

-1137 ATATQGAAAAD
+1137 ATAAQGAAVAD

-1159 TASAAETTADSTSAA
+1159 AASTTEATADSTSAA

-1194 VVAGVAGVVSSLK
+1194 VIAGVAGVVSSLK

-1227 NTLARVN
+1227 KTLARVN

>member
-111 FHAACMSTNMSLE
+111 FHAACMSTNISLE

-134 RAAAY
+134 RATAY
-139 FHMSESRA
+139 YHMSASRA
-147 KDMMVAVTQMI
+147 KDMMVAVTQMM
-158 SKNVVSSEELR
+158 SKGKVSSEELR

-177 GAFNMMANAVGVT
+177 GAFNLMANAIGVT

-268 TFKGFFTSLEKHLD
+268 TFRGFFTSLEK
-282 SVKSIFLGLGLDKI
+282 SVHAIIGLLAGLGAAKLVN
-296 ISGFVALLQKS
+296 GV
-307 IGLIKAGLIGLFSTK
+307 IGTWNKGMDI
-322 IINGFTSAWGKAM
+322 
-335 NVWVAGQKQNIATL
+335 WVSGQKKNIATL

-362 TIKGT
+362 AIKGT

-382 NAGTLT
+382 NAGNLT
-388 AAQQTDA
+388 AQQQTDA

-406 IEANNITANITKQ
+406 IEANGITANISKQ

-456 VTTLVGKWREY
+456 VTTLIGKWREY

-507 DINRTENERVSA
+507 DITRSENERVSA

-609 SKDKNGVYTPSGR
+609 SKDKNGVYTPSDK

-638 KSFKDLKTAYNEYKN
+638 KSFKDLKTAYNEYRN
-653 NKDYLESIEAKVKS
+653 SKDYLESIEAKVKS
-667 IQEAMVKNGDN
+667 IQEAMVKNGDY
-678 EKTTANTTS
+678 EKTTGTTTTS
-687 PTKAEMYG
+687 TTSMFG

-721 ERLTQESFNDEF
+721 ERLTQAGYDDEL

-760 AQYRELIDKVKETD
+760 AQYRELIDKVKETE

-779 NRTLD
+779 NKTLD
-784 KYEKDKL
+784 RYEKDKL
-791 GSKNDNEWDTAA
+791 GAKNDNELDTAA
-803 TTAYGNIIDN
+803 TTAYGNFIDA

-831 VLMETFIEEVEKTAP
+831 TLMDTFIEEVKKFAP
-846 ELAAKLESAF
+846 ELAAKLKSSF

-872 EIYNEYGTDY
+872 DIYKEYGTDY

-936 TDINNLKETL
+936 TDIANLKETL

-998 DNMKDTM
+998 ENMEDTI
-1005 EDEDSTWWDKFKAT
+1005 EDEDSSMWDKFKAT

-1043 LNKLK
+1043 MKKLK
-1048 QAKEDAKIAELGQS
+1048 KAKEDAQIGELGQS
-1062 LGINPNDGVAEQRE
+1062 LGINPNDSVAEQRE
-1076 SLAMTTALSAAND
+1076 SLAVTTALSAAND

-1148 TASVGASAAAA
+1148 TASVGASVAA
-1159 TASAAETTADSTSAA
+1159 TAASAAETTADSTSAA

-1194 VVAGVAGVVSSLK
+1194 VIAGVAGVVSSLK

-1252 KSGQGI
+1252 KSGQGV

>member
-1 MNFRMVM
+1 MANMNFRMVM

-18 IADVRNEIHNFK
+18 IAEVRNEVHNFK
-30 SSLLGVGAAI
+30 NSLMGVGAAI
-40 GAGMGFADLI
+40 GAGLGFADLI
-50 SKLKETTKQLSVAKA
+50 SKLKETTKQLSVARA

-237 AWTKLVDNSGFEQF
+237 AWTNLVDNSGFEQF

-257 WGTGALNSLSE
+257 WGISTLGSLSE
-268 TFKGFFTSLEKHLD
+268 SFKGFFTSLEKHLG

-296 ISGFVALLQKS
+296 ISGFVALLQNS

-335 NVWVAGQKQNIATL
+335 NVWVTGQKQNIATL

-382 NAGTLT
+382 NAGSLT
-388 AAQQTDA
+388 AQQQTDA

-406 IEANNITANITKQ
+406 DEANRITANITKQ

-467 NQALKDSVN
+467 NQALKESVN

-507 DINRTENERVSA
+507 DINRSENERVSA

-547 TNEWLDRLARGA
+547 TDEWLGRLARGA
-559 KMQAYTNELGEM
+559 KMQAYTNELGEI

-579 EKLQEAIKTY
+579 EKLQEAIKAY
-589 QRENPNRKMFSF
+589 QRKNPNRKMFSF
-601 FDLPKVFD
+601 LELPKVFD
-609 SKDKNGVYTPSGR
+609 SKDKNGVYTPSDR
-622 AREEYQIPN
+622 ARKEYQIPN
-631 ENWDIWG
+631 DIWD
-638 KSFKDLKTAYNEYKN
+638 KSFRDLKTAYNEYRN
-653 NKDYLESIEAKVKS
+653 SKDYLESIEAEVKS
-667 IQEAMVKNGDN
+667 IQEEMVKNGDN
-678 EKTTANTTS
+678 EKTTANTKS

-700 PEKIIEKFNG
+700 PEKIIEKYKG

-721 ERLTQESFNDEF
+721 ERLTQAGYDDEL

-738 RYLEKYVEAGGSTSN
+738 RYLEKYVEAGGSTDN
-753 SWYAGLL
+753 SWYVGLL
-760 AQYRELIDKVKETD
+760 GQYKKLIDGVKETE

-779 NRTLD
+779 KKTLD
-784 KYEKDKL
+784 NYEKDKL
-791 GSKNDNEWDTAA
+791 GAKNDGELDTASI
-803 TTAYGNIIDN
+803 TAYGNIIDA

-822 IDTAKMTVD
+822 IDASKMTVD
-831 VLMETFIEEVEKTAP
+831 VLIATFIEEVEKAAP
-846 ELAAKLESAF
+846 ELAEILNSSF

-862 INRLRAAQWG
+862 INRLNAAQWDA
-872 EIYNEYGTDY
+872 IYKEYGKDY
-882 NKPAKR
+882 NKPAKKE
-888 DERYR
+888 DRYR
-893 DYKYTD
+893 DYKYTG
-899 TQKLDSQIKGI
+899 TQKLDSRIKNI
-910 DAEIKRK
+910 DDEIKRK
-917 EALME
+917 QALIE

-936 TDINNLKETL
+936 TDISNLKETIK
-946 GALRSEADTLEKKA
+946 ALRAEADTLEKKA

-965 LDYIDELEKKIKKGT
+965 LDYIEELEKKIKKGS

-988 EAIDRAASAW
+988 EVIDRAASSW
-998 DNMKDTM
+998 DNLKDVM
-1005 EDEDSTWWDKFKAT
+1005 EDEDSTWLDKFKAA
-1019 FNYVIQFA
+1019 FNYVVQFA
-1027 TSIGTLTTA
+1027 TSMGTLTVA
-1036 IESLQEA
+1036 IESLQKA
-1043 LNKLK
+1043 LQELNA
-1048 QAKEDAKIAELGQS
+1048 AKDDMAIGSLASS
-1062 LGINPNDGVAEQRE
+1062 LGVDTTDTLAKQRK
-1076 SLAMTTALSAAND
+1076 SLAD
-1089 KLAKS
+1089 
-1094 QKTAAAGAVAS
+1094 S
-1105 NSATAASSLAVA
+1105 NSAVAASSLAM
-1117 AASEAEAVADQGA
+1117 AEASGVEATADKDA

-1137 ATATQGAAAAD
+1137 ATAAQGAAVAD

-1159 TASAAETTADSTSAA
+1159 AASTTEATADSTSAA

-1194 VVAGVAGVVSSLK
+1194 VIAGVAGVVSSLK

-1227 NTLARVN
+1227 KTLARVN

>member
-1 MNFRMVM
+1 MANMNFRMVM

-18 IADVRNEIHNFK
+18 IAEVRNEVHNFK
-30 SSLLGVGAAI
+30 NSLMGVGAAI
-40 GAGMGFADLI
+40 GAGLGFADLI
-50 SKLKETTKQLSVAKA
+50 SKLKETTKQLSVARA

-83 YAQNLDFANRLAKKY
+83 YAQNLDFANKLAKKY

-111 FHAACMSTNMSLE
+111 FHAACMSTNISLE

-237 AWTKLVDNSGFEQF
+237 AWIKLVDNSGFEQF

-257 WGTGALNSLSE
+257 WATGTLNSLSD
-268 TFKGFFTSLEKHLD
+268 TFKGFFD
-282 SVKSIFLGLGLDKI
+282 GVKSSINVIIGLLAGLGGAKLVNGI
-296 ISGFVALLQKS
+296 ISTWNKGMD
-307 IGLIKAGLIGLFSTK
+307 I
-322 IINGFTSAWGKAM
+322 
-335 NVWVAGQKQNIATL
+335 WVSGQKQKIAKV
-349 RTEMKSLRADAQK
+349 RTEMKSLRAEAQK

-367 PASIGTTKSGYLQLN
+367 PANIGTTKSGYLQLN
-382 NAGTLT
+382 NAGKLT
-388 AAQQTDA
+388 AQQQTEA

-406 IEANNITANITKQ
+406 DEANAITQKINSSTK
-419 TSGLRVV
+419 GLSVV
-426 WTGVKGIVQGVGQFL
+426 WTGVKGIVQGVGAFL

-446 AMIAGAIIGA
+446 ATIASLIIGA
-456 VTTLVGKWREY
+456 VTALISKWRDY
-467 NQALKDSVN
+467 NNALKESVN
-476 IGKNRK
+476 IAKNRK
-482 KDLDEEASSY
+482 KELDEEASSY
-492 KSKAALIRTE
+492 KSKAALINTE

-507 DINRTENERVSA
+507 DINRTENERISA

-559 KMQAYTNELGEM
+559 KMQAYANELGEVT
-571 SIKTDKAY
+571 IAADKAQKKVDELIWQINY
-579 EKLQEAIKTY
+579 RNAQIGKPLINRSIVDKIYKKDEK
-589 QRENPNRKMFSF
+589 
-601 FDLPKVFD
+601 
-609 SKDKNGVYTPSGR
+609 GVYKISTQDRTKYGLESATWLR
-622 AREEYQIPN
+622 REL
-631 ENWDIWG
+631 DV
-638 KSFKDLKTAYNEYKN
+638 AYNELRSEQE
-653 NKDYLESIEAKVKS
+653 YLKEIEGHVKS

-678 EKTTANTTS
+678 EKMVTNTTS

-695 ETKDK
+695 ETKEK
-700 PEKIIEKFNG
+700 PEKVIDKYNG
-710 ELAALKAALKE
+710 ELAALKASFKE
-721 ERLTQESFNDEF
+721 GRLTEEKFNDEL

-738 RYLEKYVEAGGSTSN
+738 RYLEKYVEAGGSTDN
-753 SWYAGLL
+753 SWYVDLL
-760 AQYRELIDKVKETD
+760 GQYKKIIDSVKETE

-779 NRTLD
+779 KKTLD
-784 KYEKDKL
+784 NYEKDKL
-791 GSKNDNEWDTAA
+791 GAKNDGELDTASI
-803 TTAYGNIIDN
+803 TAYGNIIDA

-822 IDTAKMTVD
+822 IDASKMTVD
-831 VLMETFIEEVEKTAP
+831 VLIATFIEEVEKAAP
-846 ELAAKLESAF
+846 ELAKILNSSF

-862 INRLRAAQWG
+862 INRLNAAQWDA
-872 EIYNEYGTDY
+872 IYKEYGKDY
-882 NKPAKR
+882 NKPAKKE
-888 DERYR
+888 DRYR

-899 TQKLDSQIKGI
+899 TQKLDSRIKNI
-910 DAEIKRK
+910 DDEIKRK
-917 EALME
+917 QALIE

-936 TDINNLKETL
+936 TDISNLKETIK
-946 GALRSEADTLEKKA
+946 ALRAEADTLEKKA

-965 LDYIDELEKKIKKGT
+965 LDYIEELEKKIKKGS

-988 EAIDRAASAW
+988 EVIDRAASSW
-998 DNMKDTM
+998 DNLKDVM
-1005 EDEDSTWWDKFKAT
+1005 EDEDSTWLDKFKAA
-1019 FNYVIQFA
+1019 FNYVVQFA
-1027 TSIGTLTTA
+1027 TSMGTLTVA
-1036 IESLQEA
+1036 IESLQKA
-1043 LNKLK
+1043 LQELNA
-1048 QAKEDAKIAELGQS
+1048 AKDDMAIGSLASS
-1062 LGINPNDGVAEQRE
+1062 LGVDTTDTLAKQRK
-1076 SLAMTTALSAAND
+1076 SLAD
-1089 KLAKS
+1089 
-1094 QKTAAAGAVAS
+1094 S
-1105 NSATAASSLAVA
+1105 NSAVAASSLAM
-1117 AASEAEAVADQGA
+1117 AEASGVEATADKDA

-1137 ATATQGAAAAD
+1137 ATAAQGAAVAD

-1159 TASAAETTADSTSAA
+1159 AASTTEATADSTSAA

-1194 VVAGVAGVVSSLK
+1194 VIAGVAGVVSSLK

-1227 NTLARVN
+1227 KTLARVN

>member
-1 MNFRMVM
+1 MANMNFRMVM

-18 IADVRNEIHNFK
+18 IAEVRNEVHNFK
-30 SSLLGVGAAI
+30 NSLMGVGAAI
-40 GAGMGFADLI
+40 GAGLGFADLI
-50 SKLKETTKQLSVAKA
+50 SKLKETTKQLSVARA

-83 YAQNLDFANRLAKKY
+83 YAQNLDFANKLAKKY

-111 FHAACMSTNMSLE
+111 FHAACMSTNISLE

-237 AWTKLVDNSGFEQF
+237 AWIKLVDNSGFEQF

-257 WGTGALNSLSE
+257 WATGTLNSLSD
-268 TFKGFFTSLEKHLD
+268 TFKGFFD
-282 SVKSIFLGLGLDKI
+282 GVKSSINVIIGLLAGLGGAKLVNGI
-296 ISGFVALLQKS
+296 ISTWNKGMD
-307 IGLIKAGLIGLFSTK
+307 I
-322 IINGFTSAWGKAM
+322 
-335 NVWVAGQKQNIATL
+335 WVSGQKQKIAKV
-349 RTEMKSLRADAQK
+349 RTEMKSLRAEAQK

-367 PASIGTTKSGYLQLN
+367 PANIGTTKSGYLQLN
-382 NAGTLT
+382 NAGKLT
-388 AAQQTDA
+388 AQQQTEA

-406 IEANNITANITKQ
+406 DEANAITQKINSSTK
-419 TSGLRVV
+419 GLSVV
-426 WTGVKGIVQGVGQFL
+426 WTGVKGIVQGVGAFL

-446 AMIAGAIIGA
+446 ATIASLIIGA
-456 VTTLVGKWREY
+456 VTALISKWRDY
-467 NQALKDSVN
+467 NNALKESVN
-476 IGKNRK
+476 IAKNRK
-482 KDLDEEASSY
+482 KELDEEASSY
-492 KSKAALIRTE
+492 KSKAALINTE

-507 DINRTENERVSA
+507 DINRTENERISA

-559 KMQAYTNELGEM
+559 KMQAYANELGEVT
-571 SIKTDKAY
+571 IAADKAQKKVDELIWQINY
-579 EKLQEAIKTY
+579 RNAQIGKPLINRSIVDKIYKKDEK
-589 QRENPNRKMFSF
+589 
-601 FDLPKVFD
+601 
-609 SKDKNGVYTPSGR
+609 GVYKISTQDRTKYGLESATWLR
-622 AREEYQIPN
+622 REL
-631 ENWDIWG
+631 DV
-638 KSFKDLKTAYNEYKN
+638 AYNELRSEQE
-653 NKDYLESIEAKVKS
+653 YLKEIEGHVKS

-678 EKTTANTTS
+678 EKMATNTTS

-695 ETKDK
+695 ETKEK
-700 PEKIIEKFNG
+700 PEKVIDKYNG
-710 ELAALKAALKE
+710 ELAALKASFKE
-721 ERLTQESFNDEF
+721 GRLTEEKFNDEL

-738 RYLEKYVEAGGSTSN
+738 RYLEKYVEAGGSTDN
-753 SWYAGLL
+753 SWYVDLL
-760 AQYRELIDKVKETD
+760 GQYKKIIDSVKETE

-779 NRTLD
+779 KKTLD
-784 KYEKDKL
+784 NYEKDKL
-791 GSKNDNEWDTAA
+791 GAKNDGELDTASI
-803 TTAYGNIIDN
+803 TAYGNIIDA

-822 IDTAKMTVD
+822 IDASKMTVD
-831 VLMETFIEEVEKTAP
+831 VLIATFIEEVEKAAP
-846 ELAAKLESAF
+846 ELAKILNSSF

-862 INRLRAAQWG
+862 INRLNAAQWDA
-872 EIYNEYGTDY
+872 IYKEYGKDY
-882 NKPAKR
+882 NKPAKKE
-888 DERYR
+888 DRYR
-893 DYKYTD
+893 DYKYTG
-899 TQKLDSQIKGI
+899 TQKLDSRIKNI
-910 DAEIKRK
+910 DDEIKRK
-917 EALME
+917 QALIE

-936 TDINNLKETL
+936 TDISNLKETIK
-946 GALRSEADTLEKKA
+946 ALRAEADTLEKKA

-965 LDYIDELEKKIKKGT
+965 LDYIEELEKKIKKGS

-988 EAIDRAASAW
+988 EVIDRAASSW
-998 DNMKDTM
+998 DNLKDVM
-1005 EDEDSTWWDKFKAT
+1005 EDEDSTWLDKFKAA
-1019 FNYVIQFA
+1019 FNYVVQFA
-1027 TSIGTLTTA
+1027 TSMGTLTVA
-1036 IESLQEA
+1036 IESLQKA
-1043 LNKLK
+1043 LQELNA
-1048 QAKEDAKIAELGQS
+1048 AKDDMAIGSLASS
-1062 LGINPNDGVAEQRE
+1062 LGVDTTDTLAKQRK
-1076 SLAMTTALSAAND
+1076 SLAD
-1089 KLAKS
+1089 
-1094 QKTAAAGAVAS
+1094 S
-1105 NSATAASSLAVA
+1105 NSAVAASSLAM
-1117 AASEAEAVADQGA
+1117 AEASGVEATADKDA

-1137 ATATQGAAAAD
+1137 ATAAQGAAVAD

-1159 TASAAETTADSTSAA
+1159 AASTTEATADSTSAA

-1194 VVAGVAGVVSSLK
+1194 VIAGVAGVVSSLK

-1227 NTLARVN
+1227 KTLARVN

>member
-40 GAGMGFADLI
+40 GAGMGFADMI

-268 TFKGFFTSLEKHLD
+268 TFKGFFTSLEK
-282 SVKSIFLGLGLDKI
+282 SVHAIIGLLAGLGGAKLVNGVI
-296 ISGFVALLQKS
+296 GTWQKGMD
-307 IGLIKAGLIGLFSTK
+307 I
-322 IINGFTSAWGKAM
+322 
-335 NVWVAGQKQNIATL
+335 WVSGQKKNIATL

-382 NAGTLT
+382 NAGNLT
-388 AAQQTDA
+388 AQQQTDA

-406 IEANNITANITKQ
+406 DEANRITANITRQ

-426 WTGVKGIVQGVGQFL
+426 WTGVKGIVQGVGAFL

-446 AMIAGAIIGA
+446 AAIAGLIIGA
-456 VTTLVGKWREY
+456 VTGLISKWKDY
-467 NQALKDSVN
+467 NNALKESVN
-476 IGKNRK
+476 IAKNRK

-492 KSKAALIRTE
+492 KSKEALIRTE

-507 DINRTENERVSA
+507 DITRSENERVSA

-559 KMQAYTNELGEM
+559 KMQAYTNELGEV
-571 SIKTDKAY
+571 SIAVDKAQKKVDDLIWEINY
-579 EKLQEAIKTY
+579 RNAQMGRPLISREALPEIFDTKD
-589 QRENPNRKMFSF
+589 NR
-601 FDLPKVFD
+601 
-609 SKDKNGVYTPSGR
+609 GVYTTSGK
-622 AREEYQIPN
+622 N
-631 ENWDIWG
+631 LG
-638 KSFKDLKTAYNEYKN
+638 KYGLIDQYGQGIYRTDLFKDLKLAYNELRGE
-653 NKDYLESIEAKVKS
+653 KDYLKEIEGHVKA
-667 IQEAMVKNGDN
+667 IQTEMVKNGDY
-678 EKTTANTTS
+678 EKTTGTTTTS
-687 PTKAEMYG
+687 TTSMFG

-700 PEKIIEKFNG
+700 PEKVIEKFNG

-721 ERLTQESFNDEF
+721 ERLTQAGYDDEL

-760 AQYRELIDKVKETD
+760 AQYRELIDKVKETE

-779 NRTLD
+779 NKTLD
-784 KYEKDKL
+784 RYEKDKL
-791 GSKNDNEWDTAA
+791 GAKNDNELDTAA
-803 TTAYGNIIDN
+803 TTAYGNFIDT

-831 VLMETFIEEVEKTAP
+831 VLMATFIEEVEKTAP
-846 ELAAKLESAF
+846 ELAAKLKSAF

-872 EIYNEYGTDY
+872 DIYKEYGTDY

-888 DERYR
+888 EDRYR

-899 TQKLDSQIKGI
+899 TQKLDSQIKNI
-910 DAEIKRK
+910 DTEIKRK
-917 EALME
+917 EALIE

-936 TDINNLKETL
+936 ADITNLKETL

-998 DNMKDTM
+998 ENMEDTIK
-1005 EDEDSTWWDKFKAT
+1005 DEDSSMWDKFKAT

-1043 LNKLK
+1043 MKKLK
-1048 QAKEDAKIAELGQS
+1048 KAKEDSQIGELAQS
-1062 LGINPNDGVAEQRE
+1062 LGINPNDSVAEQRE
-1076 SLAMTTALSAAND
+1076 SLAVTAALTAAND
-1089 KLAKS
+1089 KLAVS
-1094 QKTAAAGAVAS
+1094 QAAVAAGAVAS
-1105 NSATAASSLAVA
+1105 NSATAASSLAA
-1117 AASEAEAVADQGA
+1117 AGASEAEAKADKEAAVA
-1130 AAAKVMK
+1130 KIMK
-1137 ATATQGAAAAD
+1137 AAATQGAAAAD
-1148 TASVGASAAAA
+1148 TASVGASAAATA
-1159 TASAAETTADSTSAA
+1159 ASAAETTADSTSAA

-1207 NSYGKFANGGIVG
+1207 KSYGKFANGGIVG

-1252 KSGQGI
+1252 KSGQGV